1 MESCRLVGRRHVS
14 ERLRNHPVTPRATH
28 RVARLPRAGRRLLAI
43 AVVAVLGTVLAPSA
57 FAVAPWTIS
66 YSNTAI
72 SRTAATYSV
81 TFSESVT
88 GLATADFAASG
99 TSTGWTIS
107 SVTGSGAGPYT
118 VTLANATAGG
128 APAGTH
134 ILTLAANGVTGGTG
148 TGPATAQALTTT
160 LGVPTSTAVPTLSG
174 ITKIG
179 ETLSCGTGSW
189 TAVPAITTYAYQWQ
203 ISADGSTGWANAT
216 STGNATASYVV
227 NAVDVTKYLRCNAT
241 ATNAYGA
248 SAAASS
254 SATAIITRPDFVY
267 VASNN
272 ATASTAGIT
281 GFAVTSTGALTPAV
295 TTTGPATT
303 RSVAQSRNGRYL
315 YGATPTAIYQYAIG
329 PGGGL
334 TALTPASVAAA
345 AGVTTLWEVE
355 VSKDGRFLYAVSRDD
370 GKVYVYAIGADGQLT
385 AVPALTTTVGGGPL
399 YITFNAAGT
408 VAYVVNR
415 TPSTVSQFSVDT
427 TTGALTPLTPAT
439 VATGSDPI
447 QLAITPDAKWA
458 YVTSYTS
465 GLITMYS
472 VNAAT
477 GALTPLTAPA
487 TVSFA
492 NAYGLAIS
500 ADSTRLWASSWN
512 GAIIGQYAINGS
524 TGRLTALSPAT
535 VALAG
540 WGSDMLL
547 TPNGQNLYVTS
558 NNASTAVSQFAISGS
573 LASALSPASANAAVA
588 NTFTP
593 IYSKSRPVVASFAP
607 TTANVASASAP
618 ITFSLSFTEPV
629 TGLTTGDFSIGGASG
644 WGITGITGS
653 GSGPYTLTVAPTG
666 ATGSQG
672 DVTVTLAVDAVTDAL
687 TLTGPTMTESATA
700 TVDTVAPTVA
710 STSLTSLTRT
720 AATYAVTFSEPMT
733 TLTTAML
740 SNTGTSTGWT
750 FSSVTGSGAGPYT
763 ITLANA
769 TAGGAPTGT
778 VIPTFSAA
786 ATDVTGNAIAAGGRA
801 LTTATIAVP
810 ANTVA
815 PATSGVLRPG
825 ETLTAT
831 TGTWASDLAI
841 SGYTYQWQVSANGST
856 GWANATGAGATTA
869 SYTVAPADVWKYLR
883 VTVVAAN
890 AFGSG
895 TAAPSAAT
903 AVIQSGEILLS
914 GNVGSITARGIRSDG
929 SLSAVL
935 STTTAGSPNRVGDLV
950 ISPDG
955 RFAYG
960 VNYFGNNV
968 SMYALDASGA
978 VLTSLATPTV
988 ATGSAPFYMV
998 ITPDQRFAYVSNY
1011 GGGTVSQY
1019 AIGADGTLTPLSPA
1033 TITVG
1038 TSPYGMVLNA
1048 AGTRLYVVNR
1058 SSSTVSQLAV
1068 DSTTGQLSALTPATV
1083 AVASDPC
1090 YIAMTPNGQNVY
1102 VASYTGAAVNQFS
1115 VGAGG
1120 VLAPLTPATLTLT
1133 GAHFPVVSP
1142 DGTRLFVE
1150 RWGVAQAQTYTI
1162 GAGGALTAAG
1172 TLALGGTSN
1181 YVPVL
1186 RANGQ
1191 NIYFPHTEGLIT
1203 QAAISGGALTA
1214 MTPATVSESGA
1225 PWSLAIVGNAFS
1237 PSSFA
1242 PSATATNAATVT
1254 YTLTFN
1260 RPVTGLTA
1268 ADFSLTGT
1276 ATGFS
1281 VTGVA
1286 GSGAGPYTVT
1296 VAGPSSPTNGTL
1308 ILTLQTNSVTDV
1320 GGNVGPT
1327 QALPVM
1333 TAPTVT
1339 YDNVVPTVTSLALT
1353 SSTRA
1358 AATYTASF
1366 SEPVTGVTAAKLTL
1380 GGTSTGW
1387 TVSSVTGSGAGPYVF
1402 TLANATAGGAPAGTL
1417 IPTLV
1422 LGAGSDPAGNQSVRL
1437 IGTSTS
1443 FGVPANTAV
1452 PVVSGTLRGANT
1464 LTATSGTW
1472 PQVPTSTYAY
1482 QWQVSADGSTG
1493 WTSATGDGNAT
1504 ASYKVA
1510 AVDVGDYVRVA
1521 VTATNAYG
1529 SATAYSSSAAAS
1541 AYILP
1546 SLVVYTQNAGANTIS
1561 VFNRLASGQ
1570 LTPISPAASATV
1582 AVAASPRQSV
1592 VSPDGRFVYVTS
1604 YTGNAISQFSAGP
1617 GGDLTALS
1625 PATVT
1630 ASAVYKLA
1638 IAPNGR
1644 FLYATGYG
1652 CSCIYQYA
1660 IGATGALTALTP
1672 ATVTAGSLMNGITVS
1687 PNSANVYA
1695 VSETDGK
1702 VYQYAVGAGGALTA
1716 LSPASVAA
1724 AAASASAAV
1733 VVAPGG
1739 GYAYVASYGSNAIY
1753 QYSVAAGGQLT
1764 ALSPA
1769 SVATGAATA
1778 PNALA
1783 INSTGTA
1790 LYATLGTSAQ
1800 VLQYTIGGAG
1810 TLTAKSPA
1818 GVAAAVATLGVAVMP
1833 DGTNLYAGSNSATSV
1848 HQFSATTSGVLSALS
1863 PATVTAGTTTQYPT
1877 IAVTPPAESAY
1888 TTPLSTLYQTIGSY
1902 TVTFNRAL
1910 DPATVST
1917 SDFVLSGTSTGWT
1930 VSSVAA
1936 VADSNNTQFT
1946 VGITG
1951 SSPTDGSIVLDMN
1964 ANSIADTDGAVGPAA
1979 GPGDVKAATI
1989 QYLQNPAGSVTAAG
2003 FQGYN
2008 VITWTPPA
2016 DTASITGWKIYW
2028 GLTGGAGM
2036 TNAVSLSGAS
2046 TAVWKQSGLTIG
2058 TPYYYKVVAVGPSG
2072 ESLGTQVS
2080 GTPGWTKSVPFACA
2094 NAAQTFTVPAGVT
2107 ALQVDAVGARGSA
2120 STNSVGGRG
2129 GRVQGG
2135 IAATPGQV
2143 LQINVGCSSG
2153 TTAGGWNGGGVG
2165 YSNGGGGGGATDIRT
2180 PTGSPATYPLA
2191 NRIWVAGGGGG
2202 AGNQGAGEDGGAGG
2216 GLTGGQGLTL
2226 NTPPSFFGGY
2236 GGTQVAGGV
2245 GGQWSTNAP
2254 GSNGSLGTGGG
2265 ANSSSAGGGGGG
2277 GYYGGGGG
2285 AWNAGGGGSS
2295 YTAPTAF
2302 DVTHTQGY
2310 ATPADANAP
2319 TATTATPGTSQIV
2332 VSWTAS
2338 TASGLTGYK
2347 VYRGTTPNPTTQI
2360 GALVPAGTT
2369 TYTDTTPTSGTTY
2382 FYRVTAVSASG
2393 ESAASRDA
2401 AAQTGATTPTVAS
2414 LSAGQPSGLL
2424 VAGATLWV
2432 AVNYTRP
2439 VTVTGAPTL
2448 ELQIG
2453 QRRVTAAYAAGSG
2466 TSSLAFT
2473 YTIAD
2478 NDAATWIDV
2487 TGPAALAL
2495 NGGTIKDTAN
2505 AAVSAINTLPVP
2517 GSSTSLS
2524 IARAYTVPANGGG
2537 YVQLTYPTSTF
2548 VTGVT
2553 ASGWQGFNVVGWAQ
2567 TDVANA
2573 AYYRIYGGTTTNPTT
2588 VIGTAPIGTNSFRHE
2603 GLALGTAYYYKVS
2616 VVDTAGNET
2625 PKSAE
2630 VTATPAWTTTA
2641 RYSCTGAAQTFTV
2654 PAGVTA
2660 LRVDAYG
2667 ARGGASTNSVGGF
2680 GGRTQGVLPVT
2691 ASSTLN
2697 LYVGCSEAVAGSS
2710 ATAGWNGGGVGYSS
2724 GGDGGGATDIRT
2736 VGGAWSLNT
2745 SLASR
2750 TWVAGGGGGA
2760 GNQGAGEDGGA
2771 GGGLT
2776 GGQGLTLNTPPSFFG
2791 GYGGT
2796 QAAGGVG
2803 GQWSTNAPGSN
2814 GSLGTGGGA
2823 NSSSAGG
2830 GGGGGYYGG
2839 GGGAWN
2845 AGGGGSSYALPT
2857 AFDVSHTQGYA
2868 TPTDAAAPTA
2878 LNVVPGNG
2886 SVSVSWTASPA
2897 NGLVGYKVY
2906 RGTSANPTT
2915 QLGALVPAGT
2925 TSYTDAAA
2933 VNGTTYLYRVTA
2945 VYTQSGRTIE
2955 SAPTTD
2961 GSAQPTA
2968 TGSAASVVSVSSPYP
2983 SGVLAAGSKLW
2994 IRVNFSKPVTVTG
3007 SPLLKLQIGAR
3018 QADATYGS
3026 GTGTTALIFSYV
3038 IRDDDAASWID
3049 VASTTALS
3057 LNGGT
3062 IKDAATANATLTLP
3076 APGTTN
3082 SLSVGRSFQVPANA
3096 GGYLALTYPTTT
3108 FVTGVVASGW
3118 QGYDIVG
3125 WDPTTIAGAAYYKV
3139 YGGTSPNP
3147 AAVVGTVPI
3156 GLTSFRHPGLT
3167 LGTTYYYRVS
3177 VVDNAGNETP
3187 KSAEAKAAPA
3197 FQAVTNFG
3205 CTNAAQTYTVPA
3217 GVTAMQVDAV
3227 GAAGVNSSNSVAG
3240 GLGGRVQ
3247 GVIPVTAGSTLNL
3260 YVGCTGS
3267 TTSGGWNGGGQGY
3280 GLGAGGGGATDIRVG
3295 GTAVA
3300 NRVLV
3305 AGGGAGAGYYGV
3317 GGAGGGLTGGQ
3328 GATQTPSTTQYGGF
3342 GGSQTA
3348 GGAGGFWPGPYT
3360 SSTGT
3365 QSVGGGGNSS
3375 LHSGGGGGGYWG
3387 GGGGSHNGAGGGS
3400 SYTTP
3405 SAYDVTHTQGYVSAT
3420 GNGRLSLIVPAT
3432 TYVTGMRA
3440 TGWQGYNAVDWE
3452 PTTVFDAVSY
3462 KVYGGTTPDPATVI
3476 ATLPIS
3482 STEYRHTGLTFGTTY
3497 YYRVS
3502 IVDSAGQ
3509 ETPKSS
3515 QVTATP
3521 TTTAVVGR
3529 YNCTGAAQTFVVP
3542 GGLNYVLVDAI
3553 GAAGVDAPNAVAGG
3567 LGGRVQSTL
3576 AVTPGSTLNLYVGC
3590 TGSTTS
3596 GGWNGGGQGYG
3607 SGAGGGGATDI
3618 RTVGGAWSLGT
3629 SVASRVLVAGGGGGA
3644 GYYGTGGAGGG
3655 LTGAQGRTQT
3665 PSATEYGGYGG
3676 SQSAGG
3682 VGGIWPGYANG
3693 TTGTQPLGGSGVSTL
3708 HSGGG
3713 GGGYWGGG
3721 GGAHNGAGG
3730 GSSYGSAATFD
3741 AVHTQGYASATG
3753 NGSLVLTAPTSATP
3767 TGVKAI
3773 PGDAQVVVSWDAS
3786 PVTGLLGYRVYRGTT
3801 ANPTTQVGAQL
3812 AATATS
3818 YVDATAVNG
3827 TTYTYRVVAVFDWNG
3842 TPTLSDYSANVT
3854 GAPAAQVG
3862 GNTATFNCTSAAQT
3876 WTVPSG
3882 VSWVTV
3888 DAYGARGVSAPA
3900 PSTLTGGAGGR
3911 VQGSLPVT
3919 AGSTLNVYVG
3929 CTGSTTSGG
3938 WNGGGQGY
3946 ASGAG
3951 GGGATDIRTVGGAW
3965 SLAAS
3970 VASRVLVAGGGGG
3983 AGYYGL
3989 GGAGGGLTG
3998 GQGSTTTTGTGY
4010 YGGFGGSQT
4019 AGGGGGGWSGQPNGS
4034 TGTQP
4039 TGGAGVSTLNSG
4051 GGGGGYWG
4059 GGGGSHNGA
4068 GGGSSYTASNIANVT
4083 HTQGYSTA
4091 AISPTGNG
4099 KLTLTWQ
4106 IDTTAPTVTGI
4117 TSTAVDGTY
4126 LLGAV
4131 IPVKVQFSEGV
4142 NVTGTPTLQVN
4153 AGSVASPR
4161 LVTLTYAS
4169 GSGSSDLTFT
4179 YTVGTGDN
4187 TAALDIASTTALAL
4201 AGGTIKD
4208 GAANSAVLT
4217 LPAPGAA
4224 GSLAANR
4231 TLRIDA
4237 VAPNVPANVAIR
4249 GAGNAATLS
4258 WTASGDPDI
4267 ASYRIYKGTS
4277 ANPTTQYASVP
4288 HPGTSYTDRPL
4299 PRGITLCYR
4308 IKAIDT
4314 AGNESAYSADL
4325 CYTVPNGGPSE
4336 PTVVAAATS
4345 STKKPLITG
4354 TSDPGTTVAIYD
4366 GASLLQ
4372 AGITVD
4378 GNGNWSWRPSTDLTT
4393 GFHEYS
4399 AVATEISTSIGSSQ
4413 SPGVV
4418 QEIISGDV
4426 TPPTFTS
4433 ITTTTPTGSYRAGTV
4448 IPLAVKFNEAMDV
4461 DTTGG
4466 TPRIALTLGA
4476 STVYAPY
4483 ASGLGTDTL
4492 VFNYTV
4498 VSPNTTSALDYA
4510 STTALELR
4518 GGVITDLAGN
4528 LPVSLALPAPGAA
4541 GSIAA
4546 AATIAIDTTAPT
4558 VSTFTCP
4565 TSTRTAS
4572 VSCSLLLSES
4582 VSGVTAAAFT
4592 VGGTSTG
4599 WTVDSVSGAGAGPY
4613 TVTLSA
4619 PAAVDGTVTLQLDG
4633 SLVADL
4639 AGNVVNGTPTPTT
4652 GAVAVDGTAPTVTSF
4667 TGPSTPTS
4675 GTSKAWTLTLS
4686 EAVSGLTT
4694 ADFSVGGTATG
4705 WTVASVS
4712 GSGPYTVTLTG
4723 TSPADGTLYP
4733 ILAAGG
4739 VADAVGNTAPA
4750 AATNGAT
4757 ITLDNTAPTAT
4768 AFTATS
4774 PTKSTTITYS
4784 LTLSEAVTGLT
4795 TSSFAVGGTATGWSV
4810 TGLSGTGTGPY
4821 TVTVSGA
4828 LTTAGTVLLSITG
4841 GALADAAANAN
4852 ATISANAV
4860 TVDRTAP
4867 TVTLVP
4873 AVTLTNGTSIAY
4885 TATFSEAVTGLS
4897 AGKLAFSGTST
4908 GWAIGSVTGSG
4919 TTYTINAVGPSSP
4932 DGTVILTLAQN
4943 AVVDTATNAGPAT
4956 ATAATTVTVDR
4967 SAPTVSSFAP
4977 TTATPTNAT
4986 SLSYSLTFS
4995 GAVTGLTAA
5004 DFALTGTST
5013 GWTVGTPTGSGAGP
5027 YTIPVTASNPTNG
5040 TVILTLAADAV
5051 TDDATNTGPAT
5062 AQAASTITIDRTV
5075 PTVTAFAP
5083 VTTSPS
5089 NSGTATFS
5097 ITFSKVVTGI
5107 STSDFS
5113 VLTATGWTVASVAG
5127 TGAGPYTVTL
5137 TNGSPADST
5146 LGLRI
5151 AAAAGA
5157 DAAGNTV
5164 PAANSDATATITIDV
5179 SPPSSTP
5186 VITAGPAS
5194 AISTTATSVTFSG
5207 AGAGETYQCRIDS
5220 GTYVACTS
5228 PQVYAGL
5235 SEGSHTIDVRILDA
5249 AGNATTPASSTFAV
5263 DTTAPTSTVAIP
5275 TKPADPDNDSTPTF
5289 AFTGAAGG
5297 ETYQCQLGSGAW
5309 ATCATPYTV
5318 APALTEGV
5326 YTLRVRTADAAGNTG
5341 SATAYTWTLDLT
5353 SPASAPTILTSPANP
5368 SAVATGTFTFGGAIT
5383 GETYECRIDSGAWT
5397 ACTTPLTTASL
5408 ADGSHSFA
5416 VHLRDGAG
5424 NTGPATMASWTI
5436 DTTVPTSTA
5445 TITSGPSVSATTST
5459 ATFGL
5464 AGAISGEGYQ
5474 CRIDG
5479 GAWTTCTTPWQLTGL
5494 ADGSHT
5500 FDVRTADAAGNGGPT
5515 TSRVWL
5521 IDTVAPSG
5529 TPVIGGRPNDPTA
5542 QTTASLTL
5550 TGAAAGET
5558 YACSVDG
5565 AAFAACTSPLA
5576 LTGLTDGGHA
5586 VRVHLAD
5593 AAGNVG
5599 PNASVAWTVDATPPT
5614 TAPAV
5619 SGLPTGS
5626 TTGTSASFTITG
5638 EAGTTPECRL
5648 DGGAWGPCV
5657 SALTGLSDGTHTL
5670 EVRSV
5675 DAAGN
5680 RGPISSTV
5688 WTVDTAIP
5696 ASPTPGAMP
5705 PATSDTSSQFT
5716 FTGEPSAT
5724 FACRFREVTGPSAP
5738 HTDISVIANW
5748 YACSSPV
5755 TSPTRGNG
5763 TYALDLRQT
5772 DAAGNASPDQ
5782 TIYWT
5787 IDTNAPASV
5796 DVTNI
5801 PASPT
5806 TARTAAPVL
5815 HLTSN
5820 DVATATVYTLECK
5833 IDNGSWLLVDGSNT
5847 TTCPVSGSAPTDT
5860 LSLSGLAEGN
5870 HSVSVRQLKKVGNSA
5885 AIVSDITEIVWTV
5898 DITAPAAPGIATQ
5911 PASPTNQTSAAF
5923 TFTKEAGST
5932 LECQLDG
5939 GAWAP
5944 CASPYTGL
5952 ASGSH
5957 TLVTRAVDSAGNA
5970 SASTS
5975 VTWIVDLVPP
5985 GAVTVTGNPAAVTA
5999 QTTASVSFNLTGDA
6013 VATECKLDAGA
6024 WAACTSPFVTGTIGE
6039 GSHTVQ
6045 IRQLDGAG
6053 NVGTPTSTTWIVD
6066 LAPPTSAPVIASGP
6080 SGFVT
6085 AGQSAFAFLGAAGD
6099 ETYQCRLDSG
6109 AWAACLAAYTTPLLA
6124 DGAHTL
6130 DVRLVDAAAN
6140 VGPTASRTWTIDTTA
6155 PSTAPTMATAPSNPN
6170 SDSTPTF
6177 AFSGAGAGETYQCR
6191 TDAGA
6196 WVACTSPI
6204 TLPVLGE
6211 GTHTFWVRV
6220 IDGAGNTGPAT
6231 STTWTVDTTAPTTLP
6246 TIVSG
6251 PSAQTNQTSASFSF
6265 AGAVGGETYVC
6276 SLDGSAYVAC
6286 TSPRSLTSLADGA
6299 HTFRVALVD
6308 AAGNQGPA
6316 TAQTWTIG
6324 TSAPTALPTVT
6335 PSQGGTT
6342 NDTTPSFALSGGV
6355 SGGTFECRVDGGA
6368 WMTCVNPYTVSPA
6381 LAPGTHTI
6389 EVRVVDAYGNA
6400 GAATSTTVVI
6410 DTTPPAAPTASTPPA
6425 SPTNQTTAS
6434 IGINGEAGATF
6445 ECKLD
6450 TGAWVACSN
6459 PTALT
6464 NLADGP
6470 HTLQMRQIDTA
6481 GNTGPATSVSW
6492 TVDTAPPSPAPTITG
6507 TPISPASTSSATLTF
6522 AATEAGST
6530 FECSTDGATWTT
6542 CTSPLSLSGLSEG
6555 GHVVKI
6561 REIDAAG
6568 NVGAISTASWI
6579 VDTTPPNNPPTVTGV
6594 PTGVTASGALS
6605 ATFTG
6610 DAGNGF
6616 QCKLDFGGWG
6626 TCTSPFTTSGLADG
6640 QHTLSVRQIDTAG
6653 NAGPSVSS
6661 MWTVDSTAPT
6671 APPLTGTPPA
6681 LTSNTQPV
6689 FTFTGDGDTTFECSL
6704 DGTTWTTCSSPVQVA
6719 PALADGS
6726 YTFSTRQVDAAG
6738 NHGPVSSF
6746 AFTVSATAPP
6756 EVLIDNIPG
6765 SPTGET
6771 TADIFLTGEP
6781 GATIECAVDGGA
6793 WTTCTSPLSLTGLG
6807 EGAHEVL
6814 VRQQSAAIPPVQ
6826 SAETAIRWLVD
6837 LTPPPAPA
6845 ISGRPADPTTSRS
6858 ATFNVTTA
6866 PDTTLECQ
6874 LTPGA
6879 TWAPC
6884 TPPLTFA
6891 SLVDG
6896 TYTFQTR
6903 SIDSAGNI
6911 SSPTSSTWTV
6921 DNVPPTGT
6929 AVVASGPAAQTAS
6942 SVATFQFSYG
6952 ADGTGAL
6959 CSLDGAAFAPCATP
6973 VTIPHVDE
6981 GSHTFRIKPVD
6992 AAGNVG
6998 ANITTYTWDVF
7009 IPTTPPPGPVGIT
7022 IDGGATWIAS
7032 SSAVIDIIWPAGTRY
7047 IELSNDAGFATVTR
7061 HAITTQLAWDLL
7073 PGSGQRTVY
7082 ARFLDVAAAQ
7092 ISTSQDAVGV
7102 DPTAPGI
7109 SAIEA
7114 TWSGAGTVLVT
7125 PTMSDTDS
7133 GVASWQATTDPAN
7146 PGAVIGVGTRSATI
7160 AAAAGATIYVRAID
7174 GAGNV
7179 SAWVTRAT
7187 PPVQSTAAGANT
7199 VVVAANATASTVAKV
7214 AGAGTANVAL
7224 GCTATDGSACDIRID
7239 LRYQKKVIASS
7250 STRLASGA
7258 RSTVSLKLPKDVQ
7271 RQLAESGGLDLSMS
7285 VQAKTSAGEE
7295 TKDTPL
7301 ALTAPRATAIAAINP
7316 SNVSTSG
7323 ASAQLTVRCGGT
7335 IPYHCAGPIQLYAVP
7350 QGRRS
7355 ARAADPVVA
7364 TASVKG
7370 AAGTNLPVKIVL
7382 NGTGKALLKKHGSLR
7397 VVARM
7402 SVPETGATKSS
7413 ASFVF
7418 QTVRTDDWLRR
7429 VLAEM
7434 TRSTPARWF
7443 LNNTLDS
7450 FRAGHITAAE
7460 AARLIEK
7467 HTLDERQN
7475 TVKRIDLYLQA
7486 PASQKLQ
7493 EHYLML
7499 AYTQSVLADKKT
7511 IAWLKAGGSPA
7522 TEPWRYH
7529 AKVSVTKAKLVK
7541 LLVKTATPLH
7551 IRVPQ
7556 ATELYP

>member
-1 MESCRLVGRRHVS
+1 
-14 ERLRNHPVTPRATH
+14 
-28 RVARLPRAGRRLLAI
+28 
-43 AVVAVLGTVLAPSA
+43 
-57 FAVAPWTIS
+57 
-66 YSNTAI
+66 
-72 SRTAATYSV
+72 
-81 TFSESVT
+81 
-88 GLATADFAASG
+88 
-99 TSTGWTIS
+99 
-107 SVTGSGAGPYT
+107 
-118 VTLANATAGG
+118 
-128 APAGTH
+128 
-134 ILTLAANGVTGGTG
+134 
-148 TGPATAQALTTT
+148 
-160 LGVPTSTAVPTLSG
+160 
-174 ITKIG
+174 
-179 ETLSCGTGSW
+179 
-189 TAVPAITTYAYQWQ
+189 
-203 ISADGSTGWANAT
+203 
-216 STGNATASYVV
+216 
-227 NAVDVTKYLRCNAT
+227 
-241 ATNAYGA
+241 
-248 SAAASS
+248 
-254 SATAIITRPDFVY
+254 
-267 VASNN
+267 
-272 ATASTAGIT
+272 
-281 GFAVTSTGALTPAV
+281 
-295 TTTGPATT
+295 
-303 RSVAQSRNGRYL
+303 
-315 YGATPTAIYQYAIG
+315 
-329 PGGGL
+329 
-334 TALTPASVAAA
+334 
-345 AGVTTLWEVE
+345 
-355 VSKDGRFLYAVSRDD
+355 
-370 GKVYVYAIGADGQLT
+370 
-385 AVPALTTTVGGGPL
+385 
-399 YITFNAAGT
+399 
-408 VAYVVNR
+408 
-415 TPSTVSQFSVDT
+415 
-427 TTGALTPLTPAT
+427 
-439 VATGSDPI
+439 
-447 QLAITPDAKWA
+447 
-458 YVTSYTS
+458 
-465 GLITMYS
+465 MYS

-1510 AVDVGDYVRVA
+1510 AVDVGKYVRVA
-1521 VTATNAYG
+1521 VTATNTYG

-1888 TTPLSTLYQTIGSY
+1888 TTPLSTLYQTTGSY

-2295 YTAPTAF
+2295 YALPTAF
-2302 DVTHTQGY
+2302 DVSHTQGY

-2319 TATTATPGTSQIV
+2319 TATTATPGMSQIV

-2630 VTATPAWTTTA
+2630 VTATPTWTTTS
-2641 RYSCTGAAQTFTV
+2641 RYSCTGAAQTFAV

-2667 ARGGASTNSVGGF
+2667 ARGGASTNSVGGL
-2680 GGRTQGVLPVT
+2680 GGRVQGVLPVT

-2710 ATAGWNGGGVGYSS
+2710 ATAGWNGGGAGYSS
-2724 GGDGGGATDIRT
+2724 GGNGGGATDIRT
-2736 VGGAWSLNT
+2736 VGGAWSLGT
-2745 SLASR
+2745 SVASR
-2750 TWVAGGGGGA
+2750 VWVAGGGGGA

-5847 TTCPVSGSAPTDT
+5847 TTCPVSGSAPTYT

-6355 SGGTFECRVDGGA
+6355 SGGTFECLVDGGA

>member
-1 MESCRLVGRRHVS
+1 M
-14 ERLRNHPVTPRATH
+14 
-28 RVARLPRAGRRLLAI
+28 
-43 AVVAVLGTVLAPSA
+43 
-57 FAVAPWTIS
+57 
-66 YSNTAI
+66 
-72 SRTAATYSV
+72 
-81 TFSESVT
+81 
-88 GLATADFAASG
+88 
-99 TSTGWTIS
+99 
-107 SVTGSGAGPYT
+107 
-118 VTLANATAGG
+118 
-128 APAGTH
+128 
-134 ILTLAANGVTGGTG
+134 
-148 TGPATAQALTTT
+148 
-160 LGVPTSTAVPTLSG
+160 
-174 ITKIG
+174 
-179 ETLSCGTGSW
+179 
-189 TAVPAITTYAYQWQ
+189 
-203 ISADGSTGWANAT
+203 
-216 STGNATASYVV
+216 
-227 NAVDVTKYLRCNAT
+227 
-241 ATNAYGA
+241 
-248 SAAASS
+248 
-254 SATAIITRPDFVY
+254 
-267 VASNN
+267 
-272 ATASTAGIT
+272 
-281 GFAVTSTGALTPAV
+281 
-295 TTTGPATT
+295 
-303 RSVAQSRNGRYL
+303 
-315 YGATPTAIYQYAIG
+315 
-329 PGGGL
+329 
-334 TALTPASVAAA
+334 
-345 AGVTTLWEVE
+345 
-355 VSKDGRFLYAVSRDD
+355 
-370 GKVYVYAIGADGQLT
+370 
-385 AVPALTTTVGGGPL
+385 
-399 YITFNAAGT
+399 
-408 VAYVVNR
+408 
-415 TPSTVSQFSVDT
+415 
-427 TTGALTPLTPAT
+427 
-439 VATGSDPI
+439 
-447 QLAITPDAKWA
+447 
-458 YVTSYTS
+458 
-465 GLITMYS
+465 
-472 VNAAT
+472 
-477 GALTPLTAPA
+477 
-487 TVSFA
+487 
-492 NAYGLAIS
+492 
-500 ADSTRLWASSWN
+500 
-512 GAIIGQYAINGS
+512 
-524 TGRLTALSPAT
+524 
-535 VALAG
+535 
-540 WGSDMLL
+540 
-547 TPNGQNLYVTS
+547 
-558 NNASTAVSQFAISGS
+558 
-573 LASALSPASANAAVA
+573 
-588 NTFTP
+588 
-593 IYSKSRPVVASFAP
+593 
-607 TTANVASASAP
+607 
-618 ITFSLSFTEPV
+618 
-629 TGLTTGDFSIGGASG
+629 
-644 WGITGITGS
+644 
-653 GSGPYTLTVAPTG
+653 
-666 ATGSQG
+666 
-672 DVTVTLAVDAVTDAL
+672 
-687 TLTGPTMTESATA
+687 
-700 TVDTVAPTVA
+700 
-710 STSLTSLTRT
+710 
-720 AATYAVTFSEPMT
+720 
-733 TLTTAML
+733 
-740 SNTGTSTGWT
+740 
-750 FSSVTGSGAGPYT
+750 
-763 ITLANA
+763 
-769 TAGGAPTGT
+769 
-778 VIPTFSAA
+778 
-786 ATDVTGNAIAAGGRA
+786 
-801 LTTATIAVP
+801 
-810 ANTVA
+810 
-815 PATSGVLRPG
+815 
-825 ETLTAT
+825 
-831 TGTWASDLAI
+831 
-841 SGYTYQWQVSANGST
+841 
-856 GWANATGAGATTA
+856 
-869 SYTVAPADVWKYLR
+869 
-883 VTVVAAN
+883 
-890 AFGSG
+890 
-895 TAAPSAAT
+895 
-903 AVIQSGEILLS
+903 
-914 GNVGSITARGIRSDG
+914 
-929 SLSAVL
+929 
-935 STTTAGSPNRVGDLV
+935 
-950 ISPDG
+950 
-955 RFAYG
+955 
-960 VNYFGNNV
+960 
-968 SMYALDASGA
+968 
-978 VLTSLATPTV
+978 
-988 ATGSAPFYMV
+988 
-998 ITPDQRFAYVSNY
+998 
-1011 GGGTVSQY
+1011 
-1019 AIGADGTLTPLSPA
+1019 
-1033 TITVG
+1033 
-1038 TSPYGMVLNA
+1038 
-1048 AGTRLYVVNR
+1048 
-1058 SSSTVSQLAV
+1058 
-1068 DSTTGQLSALTPATV
+1068 
-1083 AVASDPC
+1083 
-1090 YIAMTPNGQNVY
+1090 
-1102 VASYTGAAVNQFS
+1102 
-1115 VGAGG
+1115 
-1120 VLAPLTPATLTLT
+1120 
-1133 GAHFPVVSP
+1133 
-1142 DGTRLFVE
+1142 
-1150 RWGVAQAQTYTI
+1150 
-1162 GAGGALTAAG
+1162 
-1172 TLALGGTSN
+1172 
-1181 YVPVL
+1181 
-1186 RANGQ
+1186 
-1191 NIYFPHTEGLIT
+1191 
-1203 QAAISGGALTA
+1203 
-1214 MTPATVSESGA
+1214 
-1225 PWSLAIVGNAFS
+1225 
-1237 PSSFA
+1237 
-1242 PSATATNAATVT
+1242 
-1254 YTLTFN
+1254 
-1260 RPVTGLTA
+1260 
-1268 ADFSLTGT
+1268 
-1276 ATGFS
+1276 
-1281 VTGVA
+1281 
-1286 GSGAGPYTVT
+1286 
-1296 VAGPSSPTNGTL
+1296 
-1308 ILTLQTNSVTDV
+1308 
-1320 GGNVGPT
+1320 
-1327 QALPVM
+1327 
-1333 TAPTVT
+1333 
-1339 YDNVVPTVTSLALT
+1339 
-1353 SSTRA
+1353 
-1358 AATYTASF
+1358 
-1366 SEPVTGVTAAKLTL
+1366 
-1380 GGTSTGW
+1380 
-1387 TVSSVTGSGAGPYVF
+1387 
-1402 TLANATAGGAPAGTL
+1402 
-1417 IPTLV
+1417 
-1422 LGAGSDPAGNQSVRL
+1422 
-1437 IGTSTS
+1437 
-1443 FGVPANTAV
+1443 
-1452 PVVSGTLRGANT
+1452 
-1464 LTATSGTW
+1464 
-1472 PQVPTSTYAY
+1472 
-1482 QWQVSADGSTG
+1482 
-1493 WTSATGDGNAT
+1493 
-1504 ASYKVA
+1504 
-1510 AVDVGDYVRVA
+1510 
-1521 VTATNAYG
+1521 
-1529 SATAYSSSAAAS
+1529 
-1541 AYILP
+1541 
-1546 SLVVYTQNAGANTIS
+1546 VYTQNAGANTIS

-2191 NRIWVAGGGGG
+2191 NRI
-2202 AGNQGAGEDGGAGG
+2202 
-2216 GLTGGQGLTL
+2216 
-2226 NTPPSFFGGY
+2226 
-2236 GGTQVAGGV
+2236 
-2245 GGQWSTNAP
+2245 
-2254 GSNGSLGTGGG
+2254 
-2265 ANSSSAGGGGGG
+2265 
-2277 GYYGGGGG
+2277 
-2285 AWNAGGGGSS
+2285 
-2295 YTAPTAF
+2295 
-2302 DVTHTQGY
+2302 
-2310 ATPADANAP
+2310 
-2319 TATTATPGTSQIV
+2319 
-2332 VSWTAS
+2332 
-2338 TASGLTGYK
+2338 
-2347 VYRGTTPNPTTQI
+2347 
-2360 GALVPAGTT
+2360 
-2369 TYTDTTPTSGTTY
+2369 
-2382 FYRVTAVSASG
+2382 
-2393 ESAASRDA
+2393 
-2401 AAQTGATTPTVAS
+2401 
-2414 LSAGQPSGLL
+2414 
-2424 VAGATLWV
+2424 
-2432 AVNYTRP
+2432 
-2439 VTVTGAPTL
+2439 
-2448 ELQIG
+2448 
-2453 QRRVTAAYAAGSG
+2453 
-2466 TSSLAFT
+2466 
-2473 YTIAD
+2473 
-2478 NDAATWIDV
+2478 
-2487 TGPAALAL
+2487 
-2495 NGGTIKDTAN
+2495 
-2505 AAVSAINTLPVP
+2505 
-2517 GSSTSLS
+2517 
-2524 IARAYTVPANGGG
+2524 
-2537 YVQLTYPTSTF
+2537 
-2548 VTGVT
+2548 
-2553 ASGWQGFNVVGWAQ
+2553 
-2567 TDVANA
+2567 
-2573 AYYRIYGGTTTNPTT
+2573 
-2588 VIGTAPIGTNSFRHE
+2588 
-2603 GLALGTAYYYKVS
+2603 
-2616 VVDTAGNET
+2616 
-2625 PKSAE
+2625 
-2630 VTATPAWTTTA
+2630 
-2641 RYSCTGAAQTFTV
+2641 
-2654 PAGVTA
+2654 
-2660 LRVDAYG
+2660 
-2667 ARGGASTNSVGGF
+2667 
-2680 GGRTQGVLPVT
+2680 
-2691 ASSTLN
+2691 
-2697 LYVGCSEAVAGSS
+2697 
-2710 ATAGWNGGGVGYSS
+2710 
-2724 GGDGGGATDIRT
+2724 
-2736 VGGAWSLNT
+2736 
-2745 SLASR
+2745 
-2750 TWVAGGGGGA
+2750 WVAGGGGGA

-5275 TKPADPDNDSTPTF
+5275 TTTRPRRLPS
-5289 AFTGAAGG
+5289 
-5297 ETYQCQLGSGAW
+5297 
-5309 ATCATPYTV
+5309 
-5318 APALTEGV
+5318 PAL
-5326 YTLRVRTADAAGNTG
+5326 RAA
-5341 SATAYTWTLDLT
+5341 
-5353 SPASAPTILTSPANP
+5353 
-5368 SAVATGTFTFGGAIT
+5368 
-5383 GETYECRIDSGAWT
+5383 
-5397 ACTTPLTTASL
+5397 
-5408 ADGSHSFA
+5408 
-5416 VHLRDGAG
+5416 
-5424 NTGPATMASWTI
+5424 
-5436 DTTVPTSTA
+5436 
-5445 TITSGPSVSATTST
+5445 
-5459 ATFGL
+5459 
-5464 AGAISGEGYQ
+5464 
-5474 CRIDG
+5474 
-5479 GAWTTCTTPWQLTGL
+5479 
-5494 ADGSHT
+5494 
-5500 FDVRTADAAGNGGPT
+5500 
-5515 TSRVWL
+5515 
-5521 IDTVAPSG
+5521 
-5529 TPVIGGRPNDPTA
+5529 RP
-5542 QTTASLTL
+5542 
-5550 TGAAAGET
+5550 
-5558 YACSVDG
+5558 
-5565 AAFAACTSPLA
+5565 
-5576 LTGLTDGGHA
+5576 
-5586 VRVHLAD
+5586 
-5593 AAGNVG
+5593 
-5599 PNASVAWTVDATPPT
+5599 
-5614 TAPAV
+5614 
-5619 SGLPTGS
+5619 
-5626 TTGTSASFTITG
+5626 TSASW
-5638 EAGTTPECRL
+5638 A
-5648 DGGAWGPCV
+5648 
-5657 SALTGLSDGTHTL
+5657 
-5670 EVRSV
+5670 
-5675 DAAGN
+5675 
-5680 RGPISSTV
+5680 
-5688 WTVDTAIP
+5688 
-5696 ASPTPGAMP
+5696 
-5705 PATSDTSSQFT
+5705 
-5716 FTGEPSAT
+5716 
-5724 FACRFREVTGPSAP
+5724 
-5738 HTDISVIANW
+5738 
-5748 YACSSPV
+5748 
-5755 TSPTRGNG
+5755 
-5763 TYALDLRQT
+5763 
-5772 DAAGNASPDQ
+5772 
-5782 TIYWT
+5782 
-5787 IDTNAPASV
+5787 
-5796 DVTNI
+5796 
-5801 PASPT
+5801 
-5806 TARTAAPVL
+5806 
-5815 HLTSN
+5815 
-5820 DVATATVYTLECK
+5820 
-5833 IDNGSWLLVDGSNT
+5833 
-5847 TTCPVSGSAPTDT
+5847 
-5860 LSLSGLAEGN
+5860 
-5870 HSVSVRQLKKVGNSA
+5870 
-5885 AIVSDITEIVWTV
+5885 
-5898 DITAPAAPGIATQ
+5898 AAPGQ
-5911 PASPTNQTSAAF
+5911 PA
-5923 TFTKEAGST
+5923 
-5932 LECQLDG
+5932 
-5939 GAWAP
+5939 
-5944 CASPYTGL
+5944 
-5952 ASGSH
+5952 
-5957 TLVTRAVDSAGNA
+5957 
-5970 SASTS
+5970 
-5975 VTWIVDLVPP
+5975 
-5985 GAVTVTGNPAAVTA
+5985 
-5999 QTTASVSFNLTGDA
+5999 
-6013 VATECKLDAGA
+6013 
-6024 WAACTSPFVTGTIGE
+6024 
-6039 GSHTVQ
+6039 
-6045 IRQLDGAG
+6045 
-6053 NVGTPTSTTWIVD
+6053 
-6066 LAPPTSAPVIASGP
+6066 
-6080 SGFVT
+6080 
-6085 AGQSAFAFLGAAGD
+6085 
-6099 ETYQCRLDSG
+6099 
-6109 AWAACLAAYTTPLLA
+6109 
-6124 DGAHTL
+6124 
-6130 DVRLVDAAAN
+6130 
-6140 VGPTASRTWTIDTTA
+6140 
-6155 PSTAPTMATAPSNPN
+6155 
-6170 SDSTPTF
+6170 
-6177 AFSGAGAGETYQCR
+6177 
-6191 TDAGA
+6191 
-6196 WVACTSPI
+6196 
-6204 TLPVLGE
+6204 
-6211 GTHTFWVRV
+6211 
-6220 IDGAGNTGPAT
+6220 
-6231 STTWTVDTTAPTTLP
+6231 
-6246 TIVSG
+6246 
-6251 PSAQTNQTSASFSF
+6251 
-6265 AGAVGGETYVC
+6265 
-6276 SLDGSAYVAC
+6276 
-6286 TSPRSLTSLADGA
+6286 
-6299 HTFRVALVD
+6299 
-6308 AAGNQGPA
+6308 
-6316 TAQTWTIG
+6316 
-6324 TSAPTALPTVT
+6324 
-6335 PSQGGTT
+6335 
-6342 NDTTPSFALSGGV
+6342 
-6355 SGGTFECRVDGGA
+6355 
-6368 WMTCVNPYTVSPA
+6368 
-6381 LAPGTHTI
+6381 
-6389 EVRVVDAYGNA
+6389 
-6400 GAATSTTVVI
+6400 
-6410 DTTPPAAPTASTPPA
+6410 
-6425 SPTNQTTAS
+6425 
-6434 IGINGEAGATF
+6434 
-6445 ECKLD
+6445 
-6450 TGAWVACSN
+6450 
-6459 PTALT
+6459 
-6464 NLADGP
+6464 
-6470 HTLQMRQIDTA
+6470 
-6481 GNTGPATSVSW
+6481 
-6492 TVDTAPPSPAPTITG
+6492 
-6507 TPISPASTSSATLTF
+6507 
-6522 AATEAGST
+6522 
-6530 FECSTDGATWTT
+6530 
-6542 CTSPLSLSGLSEG
+6542 
-6555 GHVVKI
+6555 
-6561 REIDAAG
+6561 
-6568 NVGAISTASWI
+6568 
-6579 VDTTPPNNPPTVTGV
+6579 
-6594 PTGVTASGALS
+6594 
-6605 ATFTG
+6605 
-6610 DAGNGF
+6610 
-6616 QCKLDFGGWG
+6616 
-6626 TCTSPFTTSGLADG
+6626 
-6640 QHTLSVRQIDTAG
+6640 
-6653 NAGPSVSS
+6653 
-6661 MWTVDSTAPT
+6661 
-6671 APPLTGTPPA
+6671 
-6681 LTSNTQPV
+6681 
-6689 FTFTGDGDTTFECSL
+6689 
-6704 DGTTWTTCSSPVQVA
+6704 
-6719 PALADGS
+6719 
-6726 YTFSTRQVDAAG
+6726 
-6738 NHGPVSSF
+6738 
-6746 AFTVSATAPP
+6746 
-6756 EVLIDNIPG
+6756 
-6765 SPTGET
+6765 
-6771 TADIFLTGEP
+6771 
-6781 GATIECAVDGGA
+6781 
-6793 WTTCTSPLSLTGLG
+6793 
-6807 EGAHEVL
+6807 
-6814 VRQQSAAIPPVQ
+6814 
-6826 SAETAIRWLVD
+6826 
-6837 LTPPPAPA
+6837 
-6845 ISGRPADPTTSRS
+6845 
-6858 ATFNVTTA
+6858 
-6866 PDTTLECQ
+6866 
-6874 LTPGA
+6874 
-6879 TWAPC
+6879 
-6884 TPPLTFA
+6884 
-6891 SLVDG
+6891 
-6896 TYTFQTR
+6896 
-6903 SIDSAGNI
+6903 
-6911 SSPTSSTWTV
+6911 
-6921 DNVPPTGT
+6921 
-6929 AVVASGPAAQTAS
+6929 
-6942 SVATFQFSYG
+6942 
-6952 ADGTGAL
+6952 
-6959 CSLDGAAFAPCATP
+6959 
-6973 VTIPHVDE
+6973 
-6981 GSHTFRIKPVD
+6981 
-6992 AAGNVG
+6992 
-6998 ANITTYTWDVF
+6998 
-7009 IPTTPPPGPVGIT
+7009 
-7022 IDGGATWIAS
+7022 
-7032 SSAVIDIIWPAGTRY
+7032 
-7047 IELSNDAGFATVTR
+7047 
-7061 HAITTQLAWDLL
+7061 
-7073 PGSGQRTVY
+7073 
-7082 ARFLDVAAAQ
+7082 
-7092 ISTSQDAVGV
+7092 
-7102 DPTAPGI
+7102 
-7109 SAIEA
+7109 
-7114 TWSGAGTVLVT
+7114 
-7125 PTMSDTDS
+7125 
-7133 GVASWQATTDPAN
+7133 
-7146 PGAVIGVGTRSATI
+7146 
-7160 AAAAGATIYVRAID
+7160 
-7174 GAGNV
+7174 
-7179 SAWVTRAT
+7179 
-7187 PPVQSTAAGANT
+7187 
-7199 VVVAANATASTVAKV
+7199 
-7214 AGAGTANVAL
+7214 
-7224 GCTATDGSACDIRID
+7224 
-7239 LRYQKKVIASS
+7239 
-7250 STRLASGA
+7250 
-7258 RSTVSLKLPKDVQ
+7258 
-7271 RQLAESGGLDLSMS
+7271 
-7285 VQAKTSAGEE
+7285 
-7295 TKDTPL
+7295 
-7301 ALTAPRATAIAAINP
+7301 
-7316 SNVSTSG
+7316 
-7323 ASAQLTVRCGGT
+7323 
-7335 IPYHCAGPIQLYAVP
+7335 
-7350 QGRRS
+7350 
-7355 ARAADPVVA
+7355 
-7364 TASVKG
+7364 
-7370 AAGTNLPVKIVL
+7370 
-7382 NGTGKALLKKHGSLR
+7382 
-7397 VVARM
+7397 
-7402 SVPETGATKSS
+7402 
-7413 ASFVF
+7413 
-7418 QTVRTDDWLRR
+7418 LRR
-7429 VLAEM
+7429 
-7434 TRSTPARWF
+7434 TRW
-7443 LNNTLDS
+7443 
-7450 FRAGHITAAE
+7450 
-7460 AARLIEK
+7460 
-7467 HTLDERQN
+7467 RQ
-7475 TVKRIDLYLQA
+7475 
-7486 PASQKLQ
+7486 
-7493 EHYLML
+7493 H
-7499 AYTQSVLADKKT
+7499 
-7511 IAWLKAGGSPA
+7511 
-7522 TEPWRYH
+7522 
-7529 AKVSVTKAKLVK
+7529 
-7541 LLVKTATPLH
+7541 
-7551 IRVPQ
+7551 
-7556 ATELYP
+7556 

>member
-1 MESCRLVGRRHVS
+1 MVAPNALAAV
-14 ERLRNHPVTPRATH
+14 PTVT
-28 RVARLPRAGRRLLAI
+28 
-43 AVVAVLGTVLAPSA
+43 S
-57 FAVAPWTIS
+57 FAVANSPALTRAS
-66 YSNTAI
+66 
-72 SRTAATYSV
+72 ATYSLV
-81 TFSESVT
+81 FSEAVT
-88 GLATADFAASG
+88 GLTTTDFTQAGTSGAAAPASPWVASAVSG
-99 TSTGWTIS
+99 TGTT
-107 SVTGSGAGPYT
+107 YT
-118 VTLANATAGG
+118 VTFTNATAGG
-128 APAGTH
+128 APAGTL
-134 ILTLAANGVTGGTG
+134 IPQLRMNAVSTSVGATAGPAAAASATTITLGLPTNSAVPAVTGT
-148 TGPATAQALTTT
+148 
-160 LGVPTSTAVPTLSG
+160 V
-174 ITKIG
+174 KIG
-179 ETLSCGTGSW
+179 ETLACSTGTW
-189 TAVPAITTYAYQWQ
+189 TAVPAISTYAYQWQ
-203 ISADGSTGWANAT
+203 VSADGSTGWANAT
-216 STGNATASYVV
+216 GTGAATASYVV
-227 NAVDVTKYLRCNAT
+227 NAADVMKFMRCNVT
-241 ATNAYGA
+241 ASNGFGA
-248 SAAASS
+248 SAVASS
-254 SATAIITRPDFVY
+254 VSTTVVTRPDMLYVPAISATAGV
-267 VASNN
+267 V
-272 ATASTAGIT
+272 GIT
-281 GFAVTSTGALTPAV
+281 GFAVGTNGQLTPTV
-295 TTTGPATT
+295 STTGLAAP
-303 RSVAQSRNGRYL
+303 RSVAVSKNGRYL
-315 YGATPTAIYQYAIG
+315 YAATATTIFKYAIG
-329 PGGGL
+329 STGGL
-334 TALTPASVAAA
+334 TALTPASVAPP
-345 AGVTTLWEVE
+345 GVTCLWELE
-355 VSKDGRFLYAVSRDD
+355 VSLDGRFLYAVSRDD
-370 GKVYVYAIGADGQLT
+370 GKIYQYAIGANGQLT
-385 AVPALTTTVGGGPL
+385 ALPALTATTGAGPL
-399 YITFNAAGT
+399 YISFNPAGT
-408 VAYVVNR
+408 RAYVANR
-415 TPSTVSQFSVDT
+415 TPGTISQFAVDA

-439 VATGSDPI
+439 IATAADAIQTFVTPDGKWLYATG
-447 QLAITPDAKWA
+447 
-458 YVTSYTS
+458 YTS
-465 GLITMYS
+465 GQIRSYS
-472 VNAAT
+472 IDAAT
-477 GALTPLTAPA
+477 GLLTALAAPNA
-487 TVSFA
+487 SLSLGG
-492 NAYGLAIS
+492 AYGLVAN
-500 ADSTRLWASSWN
+500 ADSTRLYVGSWS
-512 GAIIGQYAINGS
+512 AATIGQYSINGS
-524 TGRLTALSPAT
+524 TGALTALAT
-535 VALAG
+535 VTPAATVSDLLLRPGGGYLYAI
-540 WGSDMLL
+540 GS
-547 TPNGQNLYVTS
+547 
-558 NNASTAVSQFAISGS
+558 NASGAVSQFAVSSGA
-573 LASALSPASANAAVA
+573 LSALSPASAAHGSTNLFSPAYVQ
-588 NTFTP
+588 T
-593 IYSKSRPVVASFAP
+593 RPVVAGLTP
-607 TTANVASASAP
+607 TSANVASASAP
-618 ITFSLSFTEPV
+618 ITYTISFTEPV
-629 TGLTTGDFSIGGASG
+629 TGLTASDFSLSGASG
-644 WGITGITGS
+644 WDITGLAGS
-653 GSGPYTLTVAPTG
+653 GTGPYTLTVAPTG

-672 DVTVTLAVDAVTDAL
+672 AVTATLAAGSVIDAL
-687 TLTGPTMTESATA
+687 SATGPTMAESATT
-700 TVDTVAPTVA
+700 TVDT
-710 STSLTSLTRT
+710 T
-720 AATYAVTFSEPMT
+720 A
-733 TLTTAML
+733 
-740 SNTGTSTGWT
+740 
-750 FSSVTGSGAGPYT
+750 
-763 ITLANA
+763 
-769 TAGGAPTGT
+769 
-778 VIPTFSAA
+778 
-786 ATDVTGNAIAAGGRA
+786 
-801 LTTATIAVP
+801 
-810 ANTVA
+810 
-815 PATSGVLRPG
+815 
-825 ETLTAT
+825 
-831 TGTWASDLAI
+831 
-841 SGYTYQWQVSANGST
+841 
-856 GWANATGAGATTA
+856 
-869 SYTVAPADVWKYLR
+869 
-883 VTVVAAN
+883 
-890 AFGSG
+890 
-895 TAAPSAAT
+895 
-903 AVIQSGEILLS
+903 
-914 GNVGSITARGIRSDG
+914 
-929 SLSAVL
+929 
-935 STTTAGSPNRVGDLV
+935 
-950 ISPDG
+950 
-955 RFAYG
+955 
-960 VNYFGNNV
+960 
-968 SMYALDASGA
+968 
-978 VLTSLATPTV
+978 
-988 ATGSAPFYMV
+988 
-998 ITPDQRFAYVSNY
+998 
-1011 GGGTVSQY
+1011 
-1019 AIGADGTLTPLSPA
+1019 
-1033 TITVG
+1033 
-1038 TSPYGMVLNA
+1038 
-1048 AGTRLYVVNR
+1048 
-1058 SSSTVSQLAV
+1058 
-1068 DSTTGQLSALTPATV
+1068 
-1083 AVASDPC
+1083 
-1090 YIAMTPNGQNVY
+1090 
-1102 VASYTGAAVNQFS
+1102 
-1115 VGAGG
+1115 
-1120 VLAPLTPATLTLT
+1120 
-1133 GAHFPVVSP
+1133 
-1142 DGTRLFVE
+1142 
-1150 RWGVAQAQTYTI
+1150 
-1162 GAGGALTAAG
+1162 
-1172 TLALGGTSN
+1172 
-1181 YVPVL
+1181 
-1186 RANGQ
+1186 
-1191 NIYFPHTEGLIT
+1191 
-1203 QAAISGGALTA
+1203 
-1214 MTPATVSESGA
+1214 
-1225 PWSLAIVGNAFS
+1225 
-1237 PSSFA
+1237 
-1242 PSATATNAATVT
+1242 
-1254 YTLTFN
+1254 
-1260 RPVTGLTA
+1260 
-1268 ADFSLTGT
+1268 
-1276 ATGFS
+1276 
-1281 VTGVA
+1281 
-1286 GSGAGPYTVT
+1286 
-1296 VAGPSSPTNGTL
+1296 
-1308 ILTLQTNSVTDV
+1308 
-1320 GGNVGPT
+1320 
-1327 QALPVM
+1327 
-1333 TAPTVT
+1333 
-1339 YDNVVPTVTSLALT
+1339 PTVTSLALT

-1366 SEPVTGVTAAKLTL
+1366 SEAVTGVTAAKLTL

-1417 IPTLV
+1417 IPTLA

-1437 IGTSTS
+1437 IGTSTP
-1443 FGVPANTAV
+1443 FGVPVNTVA

-1464 LTATSGTW
+1464 LTTTTGTW
-1472 PQVPTSTYAY
+1472 PQAPTSTYAY
-1482 QWQVSADGSTG
+1482 QWQVSTDGSTG
-1493 WTSATGDGNAT
+1493 WTSATGDGNVT
-1504 ASYKVA
+1504 SSYKVA
-1510 AVDVGDYVRVA
+1510 AVDVGRYVRVA

-1529 SATAYSSSAAAS
+1529 SATGYSSSAAAS

-1582 AVAASPRQSV
+1582 SVAASPRQSV
-1592 VSPDGRFVYVTS
+1592 VSPDGRYVYVTS
-1604 YTGNAISQFSAGP
+1604 YNGSAISQFSAGQ
-1617 GGDLTALS
+1617 GGQLTPLA

-1644 FLYATGYG
+1644 FLYATGYT

-1660 IGATGALTALTP
+1660 VGATGALTALTP
-1672 ATVTAGSLMNGITVS
+1672 ATVASGASMQGITVS
-1687 PNSANVYA
+1687 PNSGNVYA
-1695 VSETDGK
+1695 VSEADGK
-1702 VYQYAVGAGGALTA
+1702 VYQYAVGASGALTA
-1716 LSPASVAA
+1716 LSPASVAVA
-1724 AAASASAAV
+1724 AGTASTDVAI
-1733 VVAPGG
+1733 APGG
-1739 GYAYVASYGSNAIY
+1739 GYAYVASFGSNAIY
-1753 QYSVAAGGQLT
+1753 QYSVAAGGQLS
-1764 ALSPA
+1764 ALSPT
-1769 SVATGAATA
+1769 SVSTGAATA
-1778 PNALA
+1778 PRALA

-1790 LYATLGTSAQ
+1790 LYAGLNSSAQ
-1800 VLQYTIGGAG
+1800 VLQYTIGGSG
-1810 TLTAKSPA
+1810 TLAAKSPA
-1818 GVAAAVATLGVAVMP
+1818 GVAATVATMGVAITP

-1848 HQFSATTSGVLSALS
+1848 HQYSIASGVLTALT
-1863 PATVTAGTTTQYPT
+1863 PATVTAGTTTQNPS

-1888 TTPLSTLYQTIGSY
+1888 TTPLSTLYQTTGSY
-1902 TVTFNRAL
+1902 TVTFNRPL

-1936 VADSNNTQFT
+1936 VAGSNNTRFT

-2080 GTPGWTKSVPFACA
+2080 GTPGWTKSVSFACA
-2094 NAAQTFTVPAGVT
+2094 NAAQTFTVPGGVT

-2216 GLTGGQGLTL
+2216 GLTGGQGQTL
-2226 NTPPSFFGGY
+2226 YTPPSYFGGY

-2265 ANSSSAGGGGGG
+2265 ANSSSSGGGGGG

-2295 YTAPTAF
+2295 YTAPSAF

-2310 ATPADANAP
+2310 ATPVDDASP
-2319 TATTATPGTSQIV
+2319 TTPLATPGASQIV
-2332 VSWTAS
+2332 VTWTAG
-2338 TASGLTGYK
+2338 TAAGQTGYK
-2347 VYRGTTPNPTTQI
+2347 VYRGTAPNPTTQV
-2360 GALVPAGTT
+2360 GALIPAGTT
-2369 TYTDTTPTSGTTY
+2369 TYTDTAVTSGTTY
-2382 FYRVTAVSASG
+2382 FYRVTAVTAAG
-2393 ESAASRDA
+2393 ESLPSADTT
-2401 AAQTGATTPTVAS
+2401 AQTGATTPTVAG
-2414 LSAGQPSGLL
+2414 LSSPQPSGLL
-2424 VAGATLWV
+2424 AAGATLTV
-2432 AVNYTRP
+2432 RVNYTRP

-2448 ELQIG
+2448 GLQVG
-2453 QRRVTAAYAAGSG
+2453 QRQVMAAYSAGSG
-2466 TSSLAFT
+2466 TTSLRFN

-2478 NDAATWIDV
+2478 NDAASWIDV
-2487 TGPAALAL
+2487 TGASALAL

-2524 IARAYTVPANGGG
+2524 IARAYIVPANGGG

-2548 VTGVT
+2548 VTGVA

-2567 TDVANA
+2567 TDLANP

-2630 VTATPAWTTTA
+2630 VTATPTWTTTA

-2776 GGQGLTLNTPPSFFG
+2776 GGQGQTLYTPPSYFG

-2796 QAAGGVG
+2796 QVAGGVG

-2857 AFDVSHTQGYA
+2857 AFDVSHTQGYTA
-2868 TPTDAAAPTA
+2868 PADAAAPTG
-2878 LNVVPGNG
+2878 LGVTPGNG
-2886 SVSVSWTASPA
+2886 TVSLTWNASAA
-2897 NGLVGYKVY
+2897 NGLTGYRIY
-2906 RGTSANPTT
+2906 RGTTPNPTT
-2915 QLGALVPAGT
+2915 QIGALVPAGT
-2925 TSYTDAAA
+2925 TTYTDSA
-2933 VNGTTYLYRVTA
+2933 VTNGTTYIYRVTA
-2945 VYTQSGRTIE
+2945 IYTQSGRTIE
-2955 SAPTTD
+2955 SAATVD
-2961 GSAQPTA
+2961 GSGQPRA
-2968 TGSAASVVSVSSPYP
+2968 SGAAAAVVSLSSPNL
-2983 SGVLAAGSKLW
+2983 SGVMTAGALLTV
-2994 IRVNFSKPVTVTG
+2994 RVNFTRPVTVTG
-3007 SPLLKLQIGAR
+3007 SPVLRLQIGAR
-3018 QADATYGS
+3018 QVDAAYSSSS
-3026 GTGTTALIFSYV
+3026 GTAVFFRYT

-3082 SLSVGRSFQVPANA
+3082 SLSVGRSFHVPANA

-3197 FQAVTNFG
+3197 FQSVTNFG

-3227 GAAGVNSSNSVAG
+3227 GAAGVDSTNSVAG

-3247 GVIPVTAGSTLNL
+3247 GVLPVTAGSTLNL

-3280 GLGAGGGGATDIRVG
+3280 GPGGGGGGSTDIRVG
-3295 GTAVA
+3295 GAVVA

-3328 GATQTPSTTQYGGF
+3328 GATQTSSTTQYGGF

-3348 GGAGGFWPGPYT
+3348 GGLGGVWPGYAHG
-3360 SSTGT
+3360 STGT
-3365 QSVGGGGNSS
+3365 QSVGGAGVST

-3387 GGGGSHNGAGGGS
+3387 GGGGAHNGAGGGS

-3405 SAYDVTHTQGYVSAT
+3405 NAYDVTHTQGYVSAT

-3440 TGWQGYNAVDWE
+3440 TGWQGYNAIDWE

-3529 YNCTGAAQTFVVP
+3529 YSCTGAAQTYVVP
-3542 GGLNYVLVDAI
+3542 GGLNYLLVDAI

-3644 GYYGTGGAGGG
+3644 GYYGAGGAGGG
-3655 LTGAQGRTQT
+3655 LTGAQGATQT
-3665 PSATEYGGYGG
+3665 LSTTQYGGYGG

-3741 AVHTQGYASATG
+3741 AVHTQGYASAIG

-3786 PVTGLLGYRVYRGTT
+3786 PVTGLLGYRVYRGTA
-3801 ANPTTQVGAQL
+3801 ANPTTQLGTQL

-3818 YVDATAVNG
+3818 YVDATAANG

-3854 GAPAAQVG
+3854 ATPAAQVA
-3862 GNTATFNCTSAAQT
+3862 GNTATFNCTNAAQT

-3900 PSTLTGGAGGR
+3900 PSSLAGGAGGR

-3929 CTGSTTSGG
+3929 CTGATTSGG

-3951 GGGATDIRTVGGAW
+3951 GGGATDIRTVGGVW

-3983 AGYYGL
+3983 AGYYGT

-3998 GQGSTTTTGTGY
+3998 GQGGTQTPSTTQ

-4019 AGGGGGGWSGQPNGS
+4019 AGGLGGVWPSNPTGS
-4034 TGTQP
+4034 TGAQP
-4039 TGGAGVSTLNSG
+4039 AGGAGVSTLNSG

-4091 AISPTGNG
+4091 VISPTGNG

-4208 GAANSAVLT
+4208 GAANNAVLT

-4237 VAPNVPANVAIR
+4237 VAPNVPANAAIR

-4366 GASLLQ
+4366 GATLLQ
-4372 AGITVD
+4372 AGVTVD
-4378 GNGNWSWRPSTDLTT
+4378 GSGNWSWRPSTDLTT

-4433 ITTTTPTGSYRAGTV
+4433 ISTTTPTGIYRAGTV
-4448 IPLAVKFNEAMDV
+4448 IPLAVRFNEPMDV

-4466 TPRIALTLGA
+4466 TPRIALALGA
-4476 STVYAPY
+4476 TTVYAPY

-4510 STTALELR
+4510 STTALQLN
-4518 GGVITDLAGN
+4518 GGAITDLAGN
-4528 LPVSLALPAPGAA
+4528 APTSVALPAPGAA
-4541 GSIAA
+4541 GSIAGA
-4546 AATIAIDTTAPT
+4546 VTIAIDTTLPT

-4619 PAAVDGTVTLQLDG
+4619 PTAVDGTLTLQLDG

-4639 AGNVVNGTPTPTT
+4639 AGNVVSGTPTPTT

-4667 TGPSTPTS
+4667 TGPSTPTN

-4686 EAVSGLTT
+4686 EAVSGLTA

-4723 TSPADGTLYP
+4723 TAPVDGTLYP

-4739 VADAVGNTAPA
+4739 VADAIGNTAPA
-4750 AATNGAT
+4750 AAENGAT
-4757 ITLDNTAPTAT
+4757 ITIDNTAPTAT
-4768 AFTATS
+4768 AFTATT

-4810 TGLSGTGTGPY
+4810 TGLTGSGTGPY

-4828 LTTAGTVLLSITG
+4828 STTAGTVLLSITG

-4873 AVTLTNGTSIAY
+4873 AATLTAGTSIAY

-4897 AGKLAFSGTST
+4897 AGKLSFSGTSA
-4908 GWAIGSVTGSG
+4908 GWAIGSITGSG

-4943 AVVDTATNAGPAT
+4943 AVIDAAANAGPAT

-4967 SAPTVSSFAP
+4967 SAPTVSAFAP

-4995 GAVTGLTAA
+4995 GPVSSLAAA

-5027 YTIPVTASNPTNG
+5027 YTIPVTASSPTNG

-5051 TDDATNTGPAT
+5051 VDAATNTGPDT
-5062 AQAASTITIDRTV
+5062 SQAASTITVDRTV
-5075 PTVTAFAP
+5075 PTITAFAP

-5089 NSGTATFS
+5089 NSGTAEFS
-5097 ITFSKVVTGI
+5097 VTFSKAVTGI
-5107 STSDFS
+5107 TTGDFS
-5113 VLTATGWTVASVAG
+5113 VLTATGWTVDSVAG

-5137 TNGSPADST
+5137 TNGSPADTT
-5146 LGLRI
+5146 LGLRL

-5164 PAANSDATATITIDV
+5164 PATNADASATITIDV
-5179 SPPSSTP
+5179 TAPSSTP
-5186 VITAGPAS
+5186 VITSGPAS
-5194 AISTTATSVTFSG
+5194 AINTTSTSVAFSG
-5207 AGAGETYQCRIDS
+5207 AGAGETYECRIDS
-5220 GTYVACTS
+5220 DTYAACTS
-5228 PQVYAGL
+5228 PQAYTDLG
-5235 SEGSHTIDVRILDA
+5235 EGSHTIDVRIVDA
-5249 AGNATTPASSTFAV
+5249 AGNATAPASSIFTV

-5275 TKPADPDNDSTPTF
+5275 TKPVDPDNDSTPTF

-5318 APALTEGV
+5318 SPALVEGV

-5341 SATAYTWTLDLT
+5341 SATAFTWTLDLT
-5353 SPASAPTILTSPANP
+5353 APASAPTILTSPANP

-5408 ADGSHSFA
+5408 TDGSHSFA

-5424 NTGPATMASWTI
+5424 NTGPAAIASWTI
-5436 DTTVPTSTA
+5436 DTTAPISTA
-5445 TITSGPSVSATTST
+5445 TITSGPSVSATAST

-5464 AGAISGEGYQ
+5464 AGAVSGEGYQ

-5529 TPVIGGRPNDPTA
+5529 TPVIGGRPSDPTT

-5550 TGAAAGET
+5550 TGAGAGET

-5576 LTGLTDGGHA
+5576 LTGLADGGHA

-5599 PNASVAWTVDATPPT
+5599 PNASVAWTVDATAPT

-5626 TTGTSASFTITG
+5626 TTGTSASFTTTG

-5657 SALTGLSDGTHTL
+5657 SPLTGLTDGTHTL
-5670 EVRSV
+5670 EVRNV

-5680 RGPISSTV
+5680 AGPISSTV

-5705 PATSDTSSQFT
+5705 PATSDTSTQFT

-5724 FACRFREVTGPSAP
+5724 FTCRIRSVTGPSAP
-5738 HTDISVIANW
+5738 HTTISVISGW
-5748 YACSSPV
+5748 DYRACSSPV
-5755 TSPTRGNG
+5755 TSPTLGNG

-5787 IDTNAPASV
+5787 IDASAPASV

-5815 HLTSN
+5815 HLTPDDS
-5820 DVATATVYTLECK
+5820 ATATVYTLECK
-5833 IDNGSWLLVDGSNT
+5833 IDNGSWLLADGSNT
-5847 TTCPVSGSAPTDT
+5847 TTCPVSGSAPTYT
-5860 LSLSGLAEGN
+5860 LSLSGLAEGD
-5870 HSVSVRQLKKVGNSA
+5870 HSVSVRQLKKVGSSA
-5885 AIVSDITEIVWTV
+5885 PTVSDITQIVWTV
-5898 DITAPAAPGIATQ
+5898 DVTAPAAPGVATQ
-5911 PASPTNQTSAAF
+5911 PASPTNQTTAAF
-5923 TFTKEAGST
+5923 TFTQEAGST

-5944 CASPYTGL
+5944 CASSYSGL

-5957 TLVTRAVDSAGNA
+5957 TLATRAVDSAGNA

-5975 VTWIVDLVPP
+5975 VTWTVDLVPP
-5985 GAVTVTGNPAAVTA
+5985 GAVTVTGSPAAVNA
-5999 QTTASVSFNLTGDA
+5999 QTTATVSFNLTGDA
-6013 VATECKLDAGA
+6013 VATECKLDTGA
-6024 WAACTSPFVTGTIGE
+6024 WAACTSPFATGTIGE
-6039 GSHTVQ
+6039 GTHTVQ
-6045 IRQLDGAG
+6045 IRQLDAAG

-6066 LAPPTSAPVIASGP
+6066 LAPPASAPVIASGP

-6109 AWAACLAAYTTPLLA
+6109 AWTACLASYTTPLLA

-6140 VGPTASRTWTIDTTA
+6140 VGPTASRTWTIDTTT
-6155 PSTAPTMATAPSNPN
+6155 PSTAPTMATVPPNPN
-6170 SDSTPTF
+6170 NDATPSF

-6204 TLPVLGE
+6204 TLPTLGE

-6220 IDGAGNTGPAT
+6220 IDGAGTTGPAT

-6251 PSAQTNQTSASFSF
+6251 PSAQTNQTTADFSF

-6276 SLDGSAYVAC
+6276 SLDGSAYAAC
-6286 TSPRSLTSLADGA
+6286 TSPRSLSALADGS

-6316 TAQTWTIG
+6316 AAQTWTIG
-6324 TSAPTALPTVT
+6324 TSVPTALPTVT

-6355 SGGTFECRVDGGA
+6355 AGGTFECRVDGGA
-6368 WMTCVNPYTVSPA
+6368 WTTCVNPYTVSPA

-6389 EVRVVDAYGNA
+6389 ETRVVDAFGNA
-6400 GAATSTTVVI
+6400 GSATSTTVVI
-6410 DTTPPAAPTASTPPA
+6410 DTTPPVAPTPSTTPA

-6434 IGINGEAGATF
+6434 IGISGEADATF

-6450 TGAWVACSN
+6450 TGDWVACSN
-6459 PTALT
+6459 PTAIT
-6464 NLADGP
+6464 GLADGP
-6470 HTLQMRQIDTA
+6470 HTLQMRQLDAA
-6481 GNTGPATSVSW
+6481 GNTSPATSVSW
-6492 TVDTAPPSPAPTITG
+6492 TVDTAVPSPAPTITG

-6530 FECSTDGATWTT
+6530 LECSIDGATYTT
-6542 CTSPLSLSGLSEG
+6542 CTSPLSLTGLSEG

-6561 REIDAAG
+6561 REVDAAG
-6568 NVGAISTASWI
+6568 NVGASSTASWI

-6626 TCTSPFTTSGLADG
+6626 TCTSPFSTSGLADG

-6704 DGTTWTTCSSPVQVA
+6704 DGATWTTCSSPVQVD

-6726 YTFSTRQVDAAG
+6726 YTFSTRQIDAAG
-6738 NHGPVSSF
+6738 NTGPVSSF

-6756 EVLIDNIPG
+6756 EVTVDNIPG

-6771 TADIFLTGEP
+6771 TADLFLTEEP
-6781 GATIECAVDGGA
+6781 GATIECSVDGGA
-6793 WTTCTSPLSLTGLG
+6793 WTTCTSPLSLSGLS
-6807 EGAHEVL
+6807 EGPHEVL
-6814 VRQQSAAIPPVQ
+6814 VRQQSAAVPPVQ
-6826 SAETAIRWLVD
+6826 SADTAIRWLVD
-6837 LTPPPAPA
+6837 LTPPPSPA
-6845 ISGRPADPTTSRS
+6845 VSDRPANPTTSRD
-6858 ATFNVTTA
+6858 ATFTVTTA

-6874 LTPGA
+6874 LTPGS

-6884 TPPLTFA
+6884 TPPLSFSA
-6891 SLVDG
+6891 LADG
-6896 TYTFQTR
+6896 AYTFQTR
-6903 SIDSAGNI
+6903 ATDSAGNV
-6911 SSPTSSTWTV
+6911 SAPTSTTWTV
-6921 DNVPPTGT
+6921 DNDPPTGT

-6973 VTIPHVDE
+6973 VTIPSVSE

-6998 ANITTYTWDVF
+6998 ANVTTYTWDVF
-7009 IPTTPPPGPVGIT
+7009 IPTTPPPGTVGIT
-7022 IDGGATWIAS
+7022 IDSGATWVSS

-7047 IELSNDAGFATVTR
+7047 IELSNDAGFAAVTR
-7061 HAITTQLAWDLL
+7061 YAITTQVLWQLL
-7073 PGSGQRTVY
+7073 PGAGQRTVY
-7082 ARFLDVAAAQ
+7082 ARFLDVAAAE
-7092 ISTSQDAVGV
+7092 ISAAQDAVGV
-7102 DPTAPGI
+7102 DPTAPGV

-7114 TWSGAGTVLVT
+7114 SWSGASTVLVT
-7125 PTMSDTDS
+7125 PTMSDAES
-7133 GVASWQATTDPAN
+7133 GVASWQATTDPAS
-7146 PGAVIGVGTRSATI
+7146 PGAVIPVGTRSATI
-7160 AAAAGATIYVRAID
+7160 AAAPGATIFVRAVD
-7174 GAGNV
+7174 LAGNV
-7179 SAWVTRAT
+7179 SAWVTRAA
-7187 PPVQSTAAGANT
+7187 PAVQAATAGSTTTGANT
-7199 VVVAANATASTVAKV
+7199 ITIAANATASTVARV
-7214 AGAGTANVAL
+7214 AGSGAADVAL
-7224 GCTATDGSACDIRID
+7224 GCTATDGSTCDFRID
-7239 LRYQKKVIASS
+7239 LRYRKKVIASS

-7258 RSTVSLKLPKDVQ
+7258 RSTVSFKLPKDVQ
-7271 RQLAESGGLDLSMS
+7271 RQLAQSGGLDLNMS
-7285 VQAKTSAGEE
+7285 VQAKTAAGEE
-7295 TKDTPL
+7295 TRDAPL
-7301 ALTAPRATAIAAINP
+7301 ALTAPRATAITSINP

-7335 IPYHCAGPIQLYAVP
+7335 IPYHCAGPLQLYAVP

-7370 AAGTNLPVKIVL
+7370 AAGANLPVKIVL
-7382 NGTGKALLKKHGSLR
+7382 NAKGKALLKKQGTLR

-7402 SVPETGATKSS
+7402 SVPETGAAKSS

-7434 TRSTPARWF
+7434 SRSTPARWF

-7450 FRAGHITAAE
+7450 FRAGRISAAE

-7467 HTLDERQN
+7467 HTLEEREN
-7475 TVKRIDLYLQA
+7475 TVKRIQLYLQA

-7493 EHYLML
+7493 AHYLML
-7499 AYTQSVLADKKT
+7499 AYTQSVVADQKT
-7511 IAWLKAGGSPA
+7511 VAWLRAGGSPA
-7522 TEPWRYH
+7522 TEPWQYH
-7529 AKVSVTKAKLVK
+7529 AKVSATKATLIK
-7541 LLVKTATPLH
+7541 LLVKAAAPLG
-7551 IRVPQ
+7551 IPVPQ
-7556 ATELYP
+7556 ASSIYP

>member
-272 ATASTAGIT
+272 STAATAGIT
-281 GFAVTSTGALTPAV
+281 GFAVTSTGALAQAV
-295 TTTGPATT
+295 TTTGPATM
-303 RSVAQSRNGRYL
+303 RSVAQSKNGRYL
-315 YGATPTAIYQYAIG
+315 YGATPTTIYQYAIG
-329 PGGGL
+329 QGGGL
-334 TALTPASVAAA
+334 TALSPASVAA
-345 AGVTTLWEVE
+345 GVTTVWEVE

-558 NNASTAVSQFAISGS
+558 NNASTAVSQFAISGG

-593 IYSKSRPVVASFAP
+593 IYSRSRPVVASFAP

-895 TAAPSAAT
+895 TAAPSAAN

-1417 IPTLV
+1417 IPTLA

-1443 FGVPANTAV
+1443 FGVPGNTAV

-1482 QWQVSADGSTG
+1482 QWQVSVDGATG
-1493 WTSATGDGNAT
+1493 WTNATGDGNAT

-1936 VADSNNTQFT
+1936 VAGSNNTRFT

-2295 YTAPTAF
+2295 YALPTAF
-2302 DVTHTQGY
+2302 DVSHTQGY

-2319 TATTATPGTSQIV
+2319 TATTATPGMSQIV

-2603 GLALGTAYYYKVS
+2603 GLAIGTAYYYKVS

-2630 VTATPAWTTTA
+2630 VTATPTWTTTS
-2641 RYSCTGAAQTFTV
+2641 RYSCTGAAQTFAV

-2667 ARGGASTNSVGGF
+2667 ARGGASTNSVGGL
-2680 GGRTQGVLPVT
+2680 GGRVQGVLPVT

-2710 ATAGWNGGGVGYSS
+2710 ATAGWNGGGAGYSS
-2724 GGDGGGATDIRT
+2724 GGNGGGATDIRT
-2736 VGGAWSLNT
+2736 VGGAWSLGT
-2745 SLASR
+2745 SVASR
-2750 TWVAGGGGGA
+2750 VWVAGGGGGA

-5847 TTCPVSGSAPTDT
+5847 TTCPVSGSAPTYT

-6568 NVGAISTASWI
+6568 NIGAISTASWI

-6845 ISGRPADPTTSRS
+6845 ISGRPANPTTSRS

>member
-1 MESCRLVGRRHVS
+1 M
-14 ERLRNHPVTPRATH
+14 
-28 RVARLPRAGRRLLAI
+28 
-43 AVVAVLGTVLAPSA
+43 
-57 FAVAPWTIS
+57 
-66 YSNTAI
+66 
-72 SRTAATYSV
+72 
-81 TFSESVT
+81 
-88 GLATADFAASG
+88 
-99 TSTGWTIS
+99 
-107 SVTGSGAGPYT
+107 
-118 VTLANATAGG
+118 
-128 APAGTH
+128 
-134 ILTLAANGVTGGTG
+134 
-148 TGPATAQALTTT
+148 
-160 LGVPTSTAVPTLSG
+160 
-174 ITKIG
+174 
-179 ETLSCGTGSW
+179 
-189 TAVPAITTYAYQWQ
+189 
-203 ISADGSTGWANAT
+203 
-216 STGNATASYVV
+216 
-227 NAVDVTKYLRCNAT
+227 
-241 ATNAYGA
+241 
-248 SAAASS
+248 
-254 SATAIITRPDFVY
+254 
-267 VASNN
+267 
-272 ATASTAGIT
+272 
-281 GFAVTSTGALTPAV
+281 
-295 TTTGPATT
+295 
-303 RSVAQSRNGRYL
+303 
-315 YGATPTAIYQYAIG
+315 
-329 PGGGL
+329 
-334 TALTPASVAAA
+334 
-345 AGVTTLWEVE
+345 
-355 VSKDGRFLYAVSRDD
+355 
-370 GKVYVYAIGADGQLT
+370 
-385 AVPALTTTVGGGPL
+385 
-399 YITFNAAGT
+399 
-408 VAYVVNR
+408 
-415 TPSTVSQFSVDT
+415 
-427 TTGALTPLTPAT
+427 
-439 VATGSDPI
+439 
-447 QLAITPDAKWA
+447 
-458 YVTSYTS
+458 
-465 GLITMYS
+465 
-472 VNAAT
+472 
-477 GALTPLTAPA
+477 
-487 TVSFA
+487 
-492 NAYGLAIS
+492 
-500 ADSTRLWASSWN
+500 
-512 GAIIGQYAINGS
+512 
-524 TGRLTALSPAT
+524 
-535 VALAG
+535 
-540 WGSDMLL
+540 
-547 TPNGQNLYVTS
+547 
-558 NNASTAVSQFAISGS
+558 
-573 LASALSPASANAAVA
+573 
-588 NTFTP
+588 
-593 IYSKSRPVVASFAP
+593 
-607 TTANVASASAP
+607 
-618 ITFSLSFTEPV
+618 
-629 TGLTTGDFSIGGASG
+629 
-644 WGITGITGS
+644 
-653 GSGPYTLTVAPTG
+653 
-666 ATGSQG
+666 
-672 DVTVTLAVDAVTDAL
+672 
-687 TLTGPTMTESATA
+687 
-700 TVDTVAPTVA
+700 
-710 STSLTSLTRT
+710 
-720 AATYAVTFSEPMT
+720 
-733 TLTTAML
+733 
-740 SNTGTSTGWT
+740 
-750 FSSVTGSGAGPYT
+750 
-763 ITLANA
+763 
-769 TAGGAPTGT
+769 
-778 VIPTFSAA
+778 
-786 ATDVTGNAIAAGGRA
+786 
-801 LTTATIAVP
+801 
-810 ANTVA
+810 
-815 PATSGVLRPG
+815 
-825 ETLTAT
+825 
-831 TGTWASDLAI
+831 
-841 SGYTYQWQVSANGST
+841 
-856 GWANATGAGATTA
+856 
-869 SYTVAPADVWKYLR
+869 
-883 VTVVAAN
+883 
-890 AFGSG
+890 
-895 TAAPSAAT
+895 
-903 AVIQSGEILLS
+903 
-914 GNVGSITARGIRSDG
+914 
-929 SLSAVL
+929 
-935 STTTAGSPNRVGDLV
+935 
-950 ISPDG
+950 
-955 RFAYG
+955 
-960 VNYFGNNV
+960 
-968 SMYALDASGA
+968 
-978 VLTSLATPTV
+978 
-988 ATGSAPFYMV
+988 
-998 ITPDQRFAYVSNY
+998 
-1011 GGGTVSQY
+1011 
-1019 AIGADGTLTPLSPA
+1019 
-1033 TITVG
+1033 
-1038 TSPYGMVLNA
+1038 
-1048 AGTRLYVVNR
+1048 
-1058 SSSTVSQLAV
+1058 
-1068 DSTTGQLSALTPATV
+1068 
-1083 AVASDPC
+1083 
-1090 YIAMTPNGQNVY
+1090 
-1102 VASYTGAAVNQFS
+1102 
-1115 VGAGG
+1115 
-1120 VLAPLTPATLTLT
+1120 
-1133 GAHFPVVSP
+1133 
-1142 DGTRLFVE
+1142 
-1150 RWGVAQAQTYTI
+1150 
-1162 GAGGALTAAG
+1162 
-1172 TLALGGTSN
+1172 
-1181 YVPVL
+1181 
-1186 RANGQ
+1186 
-1191 NIYFPHTEGLIT
+1191 
-1203 QAAISGGALTA
+1203 
-1214 MTPATVSESGA
+1214 
-1225 PWSLAIVGNAFS
+1225 
-1237 PSSFA
+1237 
-1242 PSATATNAATVT
+1242 
-1254 YTLTFN
+1254 
-1260 RPVTGLTA
+1260 
-1268 ADFSLTGT
+1268 
-1276 ATGFS
+1276 
-1281 VTGVA
+1281 
-1286 GSGAGPYTVT
+1286 
-1296 VAGPSSPTNGTL
+1296 
-1308 ILTLQTNSVTDV
+1308 
-1320 GGNVGPT
+1320 
-1327 QALPVM
+1327 
-1333 TAPTVT
+1333 
-1339 YDNVVPTVTSLALT
+1339 
-1353 SSTRA
+1353 
-1358 AATYTASF
+1358 
-1366 SEPVTGVTAAKLTL
+1366 
-1380 GGTSTGW
+1380 
-1387 TVSSVTGSGAGPYVF
+1387 
-1402 TLANATAGGAPAGTL
+1402 
-1417 IPTLV
+1417 
-1422 LGAGSDPAGNQSVRL
+1422 
-1437 IGTSTS
+1437 
-1443 FGVPANTAV
+1443 
-1452 PVVSGTLRGANT
+1452 
-1464 LTATSGTW
+1464 
-1472 PQVPTSTYAY
+1472 
-1482 QWQVSADGSTG
+1482 
-1493 WTSATGDGNAT
+1493 
-1504 ASYKVA
+1504 
-1510 AVDVGDYVRVA
+1510 
-1521 VTATNAYG
+1521 
-1529 SATAYSSSAAAS
+1529 
-1541 AYILP
+1541 
-1546 SLVVYTQNAGANTIS
+1546 
-1561 VFNRLASGQ
+1561 
-1570 LTPISPAASATV
+1570 
-1582 AVAASPRQSV
+1582 
-1592 VSPDGRFVYVTS
+1592 
-1604 YTGNAISQFSAGP
+1604 
-1617 GGDLTALS
+1617 
-1625 PATVT
+1625 
-1630 ASAVYKLA
+1630 
-1638 IAPNGR
+1638 
-1644 FLYATGYG
+1644 
-1652 CSCIYQYA
+1652 
-1660 IGATGALTALTP
+1660 
-1672 ATVTAGSLMNGITVS
+1672 
-1687 PNSANVYA
+1687 
-1695 VSETDGK
+1695 
-1702 VYQYAVGAGGALTA
+1702 
-1716 LSPASVAA
+1716 
-1724 AAASASAAV
+1724 
-1733 VVAPGG
+1733 
-1739 GYAYVASYGSNAIY
+1739 
-1753 QYSVAAGGQLT
+1753 
-1764 ALSPA
+1764 
-1769 SVATGAATA
+1769 
-1778 PNALA
+1778 
-1783 INSTGTA
+1783 
-1790 LYATLGTSAQ
+1790 
-1800 VLQYTIGGAG
+1800 
-1810 TLTAKSPA
+1810 
-1818 GVAAAVATLGVAVMP
+1818 
-1833 DGTNLYAGSNSATSV
+1833 
-1848 HQFSATTSGVLSALS
+1848 
-1863 PATVTAGTTTQYPT
+1863 
-1877 IAVTPPAESAY
+1877 
-1888 TTPLSTLYQTIGSY
+1888 
-1902 TVTFNRAL
+1902 
-1910 DPATVST
+1910 
-1917 SDFVLSGTSTGWT
+1917 
-1930 VSSVAA
+1930 
-1936 VADSNNTQFT
+1936 
-1946 VGITG
+1946 
-1951 SSPTDGSIVLDMN
+1951 
-1964 ANSIADTDGAVGPAA
+1964 
-1979 GPGDVKAATI
+1979 
-1989 QYLQNPAGSVTAAG
+1989 
-2003 FQGYN
+2003 
-2008 VITWTPPA
+2008 
-2016 DTASITGWKIYW
+2016 
-2028 GLTGGAGM
+2028 
-2036 TNAVSLSGAS
+2036 
-2046 TAVWKQSGLTIG
+2046 
-2058 TPYYYKVVAVGPSG
+2058 
-2072 ESLGTQVS
+2072 
-2080 GTPGWTKSVPFACA
+2080 
-2094 NAAQTFTVPAGVT
+2094 
-2107 ALQVDAVGARGSA
+2107 
-2120 STNSVGGRG
+2120 
-2129 GRVQGG
+2129 
-2135 IAATPGQV
+2135 
-2143 LQINVGCSSG
+2143 
-2153 TTAGGWNGGGVG
+2153 
-2165 YSNGGGGGGATDIRT
+2165 
-2180 PTGSPATYPLA
+2180 
-2191 NRIWVAGGGGG
+2191 
-2202 AGNQGAGEDGGAGG
+2202 
-2216 GLTGGQGLTL
+2216 
-2226 NTPPSFFGGY
+2226 
-2236 GGTQVAGGV
+2236 
-2245 GGQWSTNAP
+2245 
-2254 GSNGSLGTGGG
+2254 
-2265 ANSSSAGGGGGG
+2265 
-2277 GYYGGGGG
+2277 
-2285 AWNAGGGGSS
+2285 
-2295 YTAPTAF
+2295 
-2302 DVTHTQGY
+2302 
-2310 ATPADANAP
+2310 
-2319 TATTATPGTSQIV
+2319 
-2332 VSWTAS
+2332 
-2338 TASGLTGYK
+2338 
-2347 VYRGTTPNPTTQI
+2347 
-2360 GALVPAGTT
+2360 
-2369 TYTDTTPTSGTTY
+2369 
-2382 FYRVTAVSASG
+2382 
-2393 ESAASRDA
+2393 
-2401 AAQTGATTPTVAS
+2401 
-2414 LSAGQPSGLL
+2414 
-2424 VAGATLWV
+2424 
-2432 AVNYTRP
+2432 
-2439 VTVTGAPTL
+2439 
-2448 ELQIG
+2448 
-2453 QRRVTAAYAAGSG
+2453 
-2466 TSSLAFT
+2466 
-2473 YTIAD
+2473 
-2478 NDAATWIDV
+2478 
-2487 TGPAALAL
+2487 
-2495 NGGTIKDTAN
+2495 
-2505 AAVSAINTLPVP
+2505 
-2517 GSSTSLS
+2517 
-2524 IARAYTVPANGGG
+2524 
-2537 YVQLTYPTSTF
+2537 
-2548 VTGVT
+2548 
-2553 ASGWQGFNVVGWAQ
+2553 
-2567 TDVANA
+2567 
-2573 AYYRIYGGTTTNPTT
+2573 
-2588 VIGTAPIGTNSFRHE
+2588 IGTAPIGTNSFRHE
-2603 GLALGTAYYYKVS
+2603 GLAIGTAYYYKVS

-2630 VTATPAWTTTA
+2630 VTATPTWTTTS
-2641 RYSCTGAAQTFTV
+2641 RYSCTGAAQTFAV

-2667 ARGGASTNSVGGF
+2667 ARGGASTNSVGGL
-2680 GGRTQGVLPVT
+2680 GGRVQGVLPVT

-2710 ATAGWNGGGVGYSS
+2710 ATAGWNGGGAGYSS
-2724 GGDGGGATDIRT
+2724 GGNGGGATDIRT
-2736 VGGAWSLNT
+2736 VGGAWSLGT
-2745 SLASR
+2745 SVASR
-2750 TWVAGGGGGA
+2750 VWVAGGGGGA

-5847 TTCPVSGSAPTDT
+5847 TTCPVSGSAPTYT

>member
-1 MESCRLVGRRHVS
+1 MGMGILTTPALAAV
-14 ERLRNHPVTPRATH
+14 PTVTSFSVAASPALTRA
-28 RVARLPRAGRRLLAI
+28 
-43 AVVAVLGTVLAPSA
+43 S
-57 FAVAPWTIS
+57 
-66 YSNTAI
+66 
-72 SRTAATYSV
+72 ATYSLV
-81 TFSESVT
+81 FSESVT
-88 GLATADFAASG
+88 GLATNDFSQAGTSGVAAPASPWVASAVSGSG
-99 TSTGWTIS
+99 TT
-107 SVTGSGAGPYT
+107 YT
-118 VTLANATAGG
+118 VTFTNATAGG
-128 APAGTH
+128 APGGTL
-134 ILTLAANGVTGGTG
+134 IPQLSMNAVSTSVGATVGPAAAAPATTITLGLPTNSAVPAVTGT
-148 TGPATAQALTTT
+148 
-160 LGVPTSTAVPTLSG
+160 V
-174 ITKIG
+174 KIG
-179 ETLSCGTGSW
+179 ETLACSTGTW
-189 TAVPAITTYAYQWQ
+189 TAVPAISTYAYQWQ
-203 ISADGSTGWANAT
+203 VSADGSTGWANAT
-216 STGNATASYVV
+216 GTGTATASYVV
-227 NAVDVTKYLRCNAT
+227 NAADVTKFLRCTVT
-241 ATNAYGA
+241 ATNAHGA
-248 SAAASS
+248 SSAVSS

-295 TTTGPATT
+295 TTTGPATM

-558 NNASTAVSQFAISGS
+558 NNASTAVSQFAISGG

-978 VLTSLATPTV
+978 VLTWLATPTV

-1181 YVPVL
+1181 FVPVL

-1358 AATYTASF
+1358 AATYTANF
-1366 SEPVTGVTAAKLTL
+1366 SESVTGVTAAKLTL

-1387 TVSSVTGSGAGPYVF
+1387 TVASVTGSGAGPYVF
-1402 TLANATAGGAPAGTL
+1402 TLANATVGGAPAGTL
-1417 IPTLV
+1417 IPTV
-1422 LGAGSDPAGNQSVRL
+1422 ALGAGVDPAANQSARL

-1443 FGVPANTAV
+1443 FGVPVNTVA

-1464 LTATSGTW
+1464 LTTTTGTW

-1529 SATAYSSSAAAS
+1529 SATGYSSSAAAS

-1561 VFNRLASGQ
+1561 VFNRLSSGQ

-1592 VSPDGRFVYVTS
+1592 VSPDGRYVYVTS
-1604 YTGNAISQFSAGP
+1604 FNGSAISQFSAGP

-1644 FLYATGYG
+1644 FLYASGYS

-1660 IGATGALTALTP
+1660 IGATGALTPLTP
-1672 ATVTAGSLMNGITVS
+1672 ATVTAGVSMNGITVS

-1695 VSETDGK
+1695 VSEADGK
-1702 VYQYAVGAGGALTA
+1702 VYQYAVGASGALTA

-1724 AAASASAAV
+1724 GTTSTAV
-1733 VVAPGG
+1733 AVAPSG

-1753 QYSVAAGGQLT
+1753 QYSVAAGGQLS

-1769 SVATGAATA
+1769 SITTGAATA
-1778 PNALA
+1778 PRALA
-1783 INSTGTA
+1783 IDSTGTA
-1790 LYATLGTSAQ
+1790 LYATLDNSAQ
-1800 VLQYTIGGAG
+1800 VLQYTIGGSG
-1810 TLTAKSPA
+1810 TLAAKSPA
-1818 GVAAAVATLGVAVMP
+1818 GVAAAVATMGVAITP
-1833 DGTNLYAGSNSATSV
+1833 DGTNLYAGSNMYAGSNSATSV
-1848 HQFSATTSGVLSALS
+1848 HQYSVTSGALAALT
-1863 PATVTAGTTTQYPT
+1863 PATVTAGAATQYPT

-1888 TTPLSTLYQTIGSY
+1888 TTPLSTLYQTTGSY

-1936 VADSNNTQFT
+1936 VAGSNNTQFT

-2028 GLTGGAGM
+2028 GLTGGAGL
-2036 TNAVSLSGAS
+2036 TNSVSFSGAS
-2046 TAVWKQSGLTIG
+2046 TAAWKHSGLTIG

-2080 GTPGWTKSVPFACA
+2080 GTPGWTKSVAFACA
-2094 NAAQTFTVPAGVT
+2094 NAAQTFTVPGGVT

-2135 IAATPGQV
+2135 MAATPGQV

-2216 GLTGGQGLTL
+2216 GLTGGQGQTL
-2226 NTPPSFFGGY
+2226 YTPPSYFGGY

-2265 ANSSSAGGGGGG
+2265 ANSSSSGGGGGG

-2295 YTAPTAF
+2295 YALPTAF

-2548 VTGVT
+2548 VTGVA

-2567 TDVANA
+2567 TDLANP

-2603 GLALGTAYYYKVS
+2603 GLAIGTAYYYKVS

-2630 VTATPAWTTTA
+2630 VTATPTWTTTS
-2641 RYSCTGAAQTFTV
+2641 RYSCTGAAQTFAV

-2667 ARGGASTNSVGGF
+2667 ARGGASTNSVGGL
-2680 GGRTQGVLPVT
+2680 GGRTQGVLPVS

-2724 GGDGGGATDIRT
+2724 GGGGGGATDIRT
-2736 VGGAWSLNT
+2736 VGGAWSLAA

-2776 GGQGLTLNTPPSFFG
+2776 GGQGLTLNTPPSYFG

-2796 QAAGGVG
+2796 QVAGGVG

-2857 AFDVSHTQGYA
+2857 AFDVTHTQGYTA
-2868 TPTDAAAPTA
+2868 PADAAAPAA
-2878 LNVVPGNG
+2878 LSVVPGNG
-2886 SVSVSWTASPA
+2886 SVAISWTASPA

-2968 TGSAASVVSVSSPYP
+2968 TGSVASVVSVSSPYP

-3156 GLTSFRHPGLT
+3156 GLTSFRHAGLT

-3280 GLGAGGGGATDIRVG
+3280 GSGAGGGGATDIRVG
-3295 GTAVA
+3295 GTVVA

-3328 GATQTPSTTQYGGF
+3328 GATQTGSTTQYGGF

-3348 GGAGGFWPGPYT
+3348 GGAGGFWPDPYT
-3360 SSTGT
+3360 GSTGT

-3387 GGGGSHNGAGGGS
+3387 GGGGSNNGAGGGS

-3542 GGLNYVLVDAI
+3542 GGLNYLLVDAI

-3946 ASGAG
+3946 SSGAG

-4091 AISPTGNG
+4091 VISPTGNG

-4208 GAANSAVLT
+4208 GAANNAVLT

-4237 VAPNVPANVAIR
+4237 VAPNVPANAAIR

-4345 STKKPLITG
+4345 ASQKPLITG
-4354 TSDPGTTVAIYD
+4354 TSDPATTVALYD
-4366 GASLLQ
+4366 GPTLLQ

-4378 GNGNWSWRPSTDLTT
+4378 GTGAWSWRPSANLAV

-4399 AVATEISTSIGSSQ
+4399 AVATDIATSIGSSQ

-4418 QEIISGDV
+4418 QEIINSDV
-4426 TPPTFTS
+4426 TPPTLTS
-4433 ITTTTPTGSYRAGTV
+4433 ITTTTPAGSYGAGTV
-4448 IPLAVKFNEAMDV
+4448 IPFAVRFSEAMDV
-4461 DTTGG
+4461 TG
-4466 TPRIALTLGA
+4466 TPRIALTVNGG
-4476 STVYAPY
+4476 TVYATY
-4483 ASGLGTDTL
+4483 ASGISTDTL

-4510 STTALELR
+4510 STTALDPN
-4518 GGVITDLAGN
+4518 GGAITDLAG
-4528 LPVSLALPAPGAA
+4528 LAPVSTTLPTPGAA
-4541 GSIAA
+4541 GSISGTK
-4546 AATIAIDTTAPT
+4546 TIVIDTTTPT

-4565 TSTRTAS
+4565 TSSRVPTL
-4572 VSCSLLLSES
+4572 SCTLTLSET
-4582 VSGVTAAAFT
+4582 VAGVTAAAFT
-4592 VGGTSTG
+4592 IGGTSTG
-4599 WTVDSVSGAGAGPY
+4599 WTVGSITGAGAGPY
-4613 TVTLSA
+4613 TVTLTA
-4619 PAAVDGTVTLQLDG
+4619 PTTVDGTVTVQLNG
-4633 SLVADL
+4633 AAVAD
-4639 AGNVVNGTPTPTT
+4639 AANNVVGGTRTPST
-4652 GAVAVDGTAPTVTSF
+4652 GTITIDGTAPTVTSF
-4667 TGPSTPTS
+4667 TGPSTPAR
-4675 GTSKAWTLTLS
+4675 GTSLAWT
-4686 EAVSGLTT
+4686 
-4694 ADFSVGGTATG
+4694 
-4705 WTVASVS
+4705 
-4712 GSGPYTVTLTG
+4712 
-4723 TSPADGTLYP
+4723 
-4733 ILAAGG
+4733 
-4739 VADAVGNTAPA
+4739 
-4750 AATNGAT
+4750 
-4757 ITLDNTAPTAT
+4757 
-4768 AFTATS
+4768 
-4774 PTKSTTITYS
+4774 

-4795 TSSFAVGGTATGWSV
+4795 TSDFTVAGTATGWAVTGLSGTGPYTVTLTGTTPVDGTVYPVLAAAGVSDAVGNSGPASAANGATVAVDNTAPVASSFTATTPTKATSITYSLAFSEAVTGLTTSSFGVAGTATGWSV
-4810 TGLSGTGTGPY
+4810 TGLTGSGAGPY

-4828 LTTAGTVLLSITG
+4828 STTAGTVLLTVTG
-4841 GALADAAANAN
+4841 GAVSDASNNPNAL
-4852 ATISANAV
+4852 ISANSV
-4860 TVDRTAP
+4860 TIDRT
-4867 TVTLVP
+4867 
-4873 AVTLTNGTSIAY
+4873 S
-4885 TATFSEAVTGLS
+4885 
-4897 AGKLAFSGTST
+4897 
-4908 GWAIGSVTGSG
+4908 
-4919 TTYTINAVGPSSP
+4919 
-4932 DGTVILTLAQN
+4932 
-4943 AVVDTATNAGPAT
+4943 
-4956 ATAATTVTVDR
+4956 
-4967 SAPTVSSFAP
+4967 PTVSSFAP
-4977 TTATPTNAT
+4977 AVTTTKANSIAYSLTFSEPVTGLTAGKFTIGGTSTTWTVASITGSGAGPYTVTLSSSGSSEGTVTLSLAANAVTDTSANTGPATVQAASSSVAIDRTAPTISSFAPTTASPTNAT
-4986 SLSYSLTFS
+4986 SLSYSVTFS
-4995 GAVTGLTAA
+4995 ESVTGLTAS
-5004 DFALTGTST
+5004 DLALGGTST
-5013 GWTVGTPTGSGAGP
+5013 GWTIGTPTGSGAGP
-5027 YTIPVTASNPTNG
+5027 YTIPVTASAPTDG
-5040 TVILTLAADAV
+5040 TVILTLTTGAVIDASGNAGPAADA
-5051 TDDATNTGPAT
+5051 DAAT
-5062 AQAASTITIDRTV
+5062 IVVDRTAPTLTSFV
-5075 PTVTAFAP
+5075 PTSS
-5083 VTTSPS
+5083 SPS
-5089 NSGTATFS
+5089 NSGTATFDV
-5097 ITFSKVVTGI
+5097 TFSDSVTGI
-5107 STSDFS
+5107 TTGDFT

-5127 TGAGPYTVTL
+5127 SGAGPYTVTV
-5137 TNGSPADST
+5137 TKASPTDTT

-5151 AAAAGA
+5151 AAGAGV
-5157 DAAGNTV
+5157 DTAGNTA
-5164 PAANSDATATITIDV
+5164 PATATDASATITIDV
-5179 SPPSSTP
+5179 SAPTSTP
-5186 VITAGPAS
+5186 TISTGPAS
-5194 AISTTATSVTFSG
+5194 AISVTSATFVFAG

-5220 GTYVACTS
+5220 GTYAACTS
-5228 PQVYAGL
+5228 PKAYTGL
-5235 SEGSHTIDVRILDA
+5235 SEASHTFDVRIVDA
-5249 AGNATTPASSTFAV
+5249 AGNATAPASSTFIV
-5263 DTTAPTSTVAIP
+5263 DTTPPSSTIAIP
-5275 TKPADPDNDSTPTF
+5275 TKPADPDNNPTPTF
-5289 AFTGAAGG
+5289 GFSGVAGG
-5297 ETYQCQLGSGAW
+5297 ETYQCQLNAGAW
-5309 ATCATPYTV
+5309 SACAASTV
-5318 APALTEGV
+5318 ISPALTEGV
-5326 YTLRVRTADAAGNTG
+5326 YTLRVRAVDAAGNVG
-5341 SATAYTWTLDLT
+5341 SATAYTWTVDLT
-5353 SPASAPTILTSPANP
+5353 APSSSPTILTSPASL
-5368 SAVATGTFTFGGAIT
+5368 SALATGTFTFGGAV
-5383 GETYECRIDSGAWT
+5383 GSETYQCRIDSGSWST
-5397 ACTTPLTTASL
+5397 CTSPTTTASL
-5408 ADGSHSFA
+5408 ADGSHTFA
-5416 VHLRDGAG
+5416 VRLRDVAG
-5424 NTGPATMASWTI
+5424 NVGAAAMVSWTI
-5436 DTTVPTSTA
+5436 DTTAPSSTA
-5445 TITSGPSVSATTST
+5445 TITSGPSISATTAT
-5459 ATFGL
+5459 ATFGFSG
-5464 AGAISGEGYQ
+5464 AGGGETYQ

-5479 GAWTTCTTPWQLTGL
+5479 GAWTSCTTPWPLTGL
-5494 ADGSHT
+5494 TDGSHT
-5500 FDVRTADAAGNGGPT
+5500 FDVRTADAAGNGGST

-5521 IDTVAPSG
+5521 VDTIAPSG
-5529 TPVIGGRPNDPTA
+5529 TPGISGRPSNPTG

-5550 TGAAAGET
+5550 TVAGAGET
-5558 YACSVDG
+5558 YACSLDG
-5565 AAFAACTSPLA
+5565 GAFSICTSPYGLSGLA
-5576 LTGLTDGGHA
+5576 EGAHT

-5593 AAGNVG
+5593 AAGNTG
-5599 PNASVAWTVDATPPT
+5599 PNASVSWTVDTTPPT
-5614 TAPAV
+5614 TAPGV
-5619 SGLPTGS
+5619 SGLPTGTTTS
-5626 TTGTSASFTITG
+5626 TTATVAFTG
-5638 EAGTTPECRL
+5638 DAGTTFECKL
-5648 DGGAWGPCV
+5648 DTGAWGACTSPLN
-5657 SALTGLSDGTHTL
+5657 LTGLADGTHTL
-5670 EVRSV
+5670 EIRQV

-5680 RGPISSTV
+5680 AGPISSTV
-5688 WTVDTAIP
+5688 WTVDTAP
-5696 ASPTPGAMP
+5696 PVAPTPGAMP
-5705 PATSDTSSQFT
+5705 PATSATTSQFT
-5716 FTGEPSAT
+5716 FTGESSST
-5724 FACRFREVTGPSAP
+5724 FACGIRKVTGPSTP
-5738 HTDISVIANW
+5738 HDLISTIMAW
-5748 YACSSPV
+5748 STCSSPF
-5755 TSPTRGNG
+5755 TTPTLPSG

-5772 DAAGNASPDQ
+5772 DSAGNASPVQ
-5782 TIYWT
+5782 TSYWT
-5787 IDTNAPASV
+5787 IDSTAPASV
-5796 DVTNI
+5796 VVTSI

-5806 TARTAAPVL
+5806 TIRTAAPVL
-5815 HLTSN
+5815 HLTAN
-5820 DVATATVYTLECK
+5820 DPVTSTVYTLECK
-5833 IDNGSWLLVDGSNT
+5833 IDGGDWRLADGSNA
-5847 TTCPVSGSAPTDT
+5847 TTCPISGTAPTFT
-5860 LSLSGLAEGN
+5860 LPLSGLAEGD
-5870 HSVSVRQLKKVGNSA
+5870 HSISVRQLKKVASSPA
-5885 AIVSDITEIVWTV
+5885 TASDVTTIVWTIDLTPPV
-5898 DITAPAAPGIATQ
+5898 APGVAAQ
-5911 PASPTNQTSAAF
+5911 PASPTNQTTATFAF
-5923 TFTKEAGST
+5923 TSEAGST
-5932 LECQLDG
+5932 LQCQLDG
-5939 GAWAP
+5939 GTWAP
-5944 CASPYTGL
+5944 CASPYSGL
-5952 ASGSH
+5952 NAGNH
-5957 TLVTRAVDSAGNA
+5957 TLVTRAVDSAGNV
-5970 SASTS
+5970 STTTS
-5975 VTWIVDLVPP
+5975 VTWTIDLVPP
-5985 GAVTVTGNPAAVTA
+5985 GAVTVTGSPAAVNA
-5999 QTTASVSFNLTGDA
+5999 QTTGSVSFSLTGDA
-6013 VATECKLDAGA
+6013 VGTECKLDSGTWVPCA
-6024 WAACTSPFVTGTIGE
+6024 SPFTTGTLGE
-6039 GSHTVQ
+6039 GTHTVQ
-6045 IRQLDGAG
+6045 IRQLDAAG
-6053 NVGTPTSTTWIVD
+6053 NAGVPTSTTWIVD
-6066 LAPPTSAPVIASGP
+6066 LAPPTSSPVIASGP
-6080 SGFVT
+6080 SGFVN
-6085 AGQSAFAFLGAAGD
+6085 AGQSTFAFLGAAGD
-6099 ETYQCRLDSG
+6099 ETYQCRLDAG
-6109 AWAACLAAYTTPLLA
+6109 AWASCLASYTTPLLA

-6140 VGPTASRTWTIDTTA
+6140 VGPTTSRTWTIDTTA
-6155 PSTAPTMATAPSNPN
+6155 PSTPPTMGTVPPNPN
-6170 SDSTPTF
+6170 NDATPTF
-6177 AFSGAGAGETYQCR
+6177 SFSGANAGAGESYQCR
-6191 TDAGA
+6191 TDAGG
-6196 WVACTSPI
+6196 WIACTSPI
-6204 TLPVLGE
+6204 TLPTLGE

-6220 IDGAGNTGPAT
+6220 IDGAGNTGPTT
-6231 STTWTVDTTAPTTLP
+6231 STTWTVDTTAPTTAP
-6246 TIVSG
+6246 TILSG
-6251 PSAQTNQTSASFSF
+6251 PSTQTNQTSAAFSF
-6265 AGAVGGETYVC
+6265 AGSLNGETYVC
-6276 SLDGSAYVAC
+6276 SLDAGAYTAC
-6286 TSPRSLTSLADGA
+6286 TSPRSLTSLADGS

-6316 TAQTWTIG
+6316 ATQTWAIG
-6324 TSAPTALPTVT
+6324 TTAPSTLPTVT

-6355 SGGTFECRVDGGA
+6355 SGGTFECRVDGGV
-6368 WMTCVNPYTVSPA
+6368 WTTCVNPYTVSPA
-6381 LAPGTHTI
+6381 LAPGSHTL
-6389 EVRVVDAYGNA
+6389 ETRNVDAFGNTS
-6400 GAATSTTVVI
+6400 AATSTTVVI
-6410 DTTPPAAPTASTPPA
+6410 DTTPPVAPTPSSPPA
-6425 SPTNQTTAS
+6425 NPTNLTTAS
-6434 IGINGEAGATF
+6434 IGISGEVGATF

-6450 TGAWVACSN
+6450 TGAWVTCTN
-6459 PTALT
+6459 PTAITGLT
-6464 NLADGP
+6464 DGS
-6470 HTLQMRQIDTA
+6470 HTLQLRQIDAA
-6481 GNTGPATSVSW
+6481 GNTGPATSVTW
-6492 TVDTAPPSPAPTITG
+6492 TVDTTAPSPAPTITG
-6507 TPISPASTSSATLTF
+6507 TPISPASTNAATLAF
-6522 AATEAGST
+6522 APTEANST
-6530 FECSTDGATWTT
+6530 FECSIDGAAFAP
-6542 CTSPLSLSGLSEG
+6542 CTSPRSLTGLTEG
-6555 GHVVKI
+6555 GHVVKV
-6561 REIDAAG
+6561 REVDAAG
-6568 NVGAISTASWI
+6568 NAGAARTASWI
-6579 VDTTPPNNPPTVTGV
+6579 VDTTPPNATATLTGV
-6594 PTGVTASGALS
+6594 PTGVTAVTTLS

-6616 QCKLDFGGWG
+6616 QCKLDFASWG
-6626 TCTSPFTTSGLADG
+6626 TCTSPSTATGLADG
-6640 QHTLSVRQIDTAG
+6640 THTFAVRQIDTAG
-6653 NAGPSVSS
+6653 NTGPDISQL
-6661 MWTVDSTAPT
+6661 WTVDHTAPT
-6671 APPLTGTPPA
+6671 SPPMTGTPPA
-6681 LTSNTQPV
+6681 LTSNTTPT

-6704 DGTTWTTCSSPVQVA
+6704 DGTTWTACTSPVQVS

-6726 YTFSTRQVDAAG
+6726 YTFQTRQVDAAG
-6738 NHGPVSSF
+6738 NIGPASSF
-6746 AFTVSATAPP
+6746 AFTVSTLAPP
-6756 EVLIDNIPG
+6756 EVLVDNIPG
-6765 SPTGET
+6765 SPTSET
-6771 TADIFLTGEP
+6771 TADLFLT
-6781 GATIECAVDGGA
+6781 ATLGSTMECAIDGDA
-6793 WTTCTSPLSLTGLG
+6793 WAPCTSPLSLTDLA

-6814 VRQQSAAIPPVQ
+6814 VHQISGSGVHSAD
-6826 SAETAIRWLVD
+6826 TAVRWLVD
-6837 LTPPPAPA
+6837 LTPPPSPTVSA
-6845 ISGRPADPTTSRS
+6845 RPAGPTNATS
-6858 ATFNVTTA
+6858 ATFNVTRA
-6866 PDTTLECQ
+6866 PDTTLECK
-6874 LTPGA
+6874 LTPG
-6879 TWAPC
+6879 TNWVPC
-6884 TPPLTFA
+6884 TPPVQYTPLT
-6891 SLVDG
+6891 DG
-6896 TYTFQTR
+6896 SYTFSTR
-6903 SIDSAGNI
+6903 ATDSAGNI
-6911 SSPTSSTWTV
+6911 SAVTSTTWVV
-6921 DNVPPTGT
+6921 DTAPPTGT
-6929 AVVASGPAAQTAS
+6929 AVIASGPDPQTAS

-6952 ADGTGAL
+6952 TDGTSGL
-6959 CSLDGAAFAPCATP
+6959 CSVDGAAFAPCATP
-6973 VTIPHVDE
+6973 ITIPSVNE
-6981 GSHTFRIKPVD
+6981 GAHTFRVKPVD

-7009 IPTTPPPGPVGIT
+7009 IPTTPPAGPVGIS
-7022 IDGGATWIAS
+7022 IDGGAEWVSTNTTI
-7032 SSAVIDIIWPAGTRY
+7032 VDMIWPAGARY
-7047 IELSNDAGFATVTR
+7047 VELSNDAGFATVTR
-7061 HAITTQLAWDLL
+7061 HTVTTQLAWDLV
-7073 PGSGQRTVY
+7073 PGGGQRRVY
-7082 ARFLDVAAAQ
+7082 ARFLNVAAAFM
-7092 ISTSQDAVGV
+7092 SSWSDAVGV
-7102 DPTAPGI
+7102 DPTPPTV
-7109 SAIEA
+7109 SAIAA
-7114 TWSGAGTVLVT
+7114 TWSGSGAVVVT
-7125 PTMSDTDS
+7125 PTLADADS
-7133 GVASWQATTDPAN
+7133 GVAGWQVTTNLADPGSVITGASSTVATT
-7146 PGAVIGVGTRSATI
+7146 ATS
-7160 AAAAGATIYVRAID
+7160 TIYVRAID
-7174 GAGNV
+7174 VAGNV
-7179 SAWVTRAT
+7179 SAWATRAA
-7187 PPVQSTAAGANT
+7187 PAVPVAAAGQAGVAAANT
-7199 VVVAANATASTVAKV
+7199 VTVAGNATATTNAKV
-7214 AGAGTANVAL
+7214 EGAGTANVEL
-7224 GCTATDGSACDIRID
+7224 GCASTDGSSCSIRINV
-7239 LRYQKKVIASS
+7239 RYQKKLIATSNS
-7250 STRLASGA
+7250 RVTSGA
-7258 RSTVSLKLPKDVQ
+7258 SSTVSLKLPKDVQ
-7271 RQLAESGGLDLSMS
+7271 RQLAVSGDLDLGMS
-7285 VQAKTSAGEE
+7285 ISATTSVGEE
-7295 TKDTPL
+7295 TKDTSL
-7301 ALTAPRATAIAAINP
+7301 QLLAPRATAISAITP

-7323 ASAQLTVRCGGT
+7323 ASAQLTVRCSGT

-7350 QGRRS
+7350 TGRRA

-7370 AAGTNLPVKIVL
+7370 AAGDNLPVKITL
-7382 NGTGKALLKKHGSLR
+7382 NATGRALLKKQGVLR
-7397 VVARM
+7397 VVAKM
-7402 SVPETGATKSS
+7402 TVPETGATKTS
-7413 ASFVF
+7413 APIVF
-7418 QTVRTDDWLRR
+7418 QTMRASDWLHR

-7434 TRSTPARWF
+7434 ARSAPARWY
-7443 LNNTLDS
+7443 LNNTLDA
-7450 FRAGHITAAE
+7450 FHAGSISNTE
-7460 AARLIEK
+7460 AAKRIRQ
-7467 HTLDERQN
+7467 HTLAEREQ
-7475 TVKRIDLYLQA
+7475 TLKRIELYLQA
-7486 PASQKLQ
+7486 PASQKVQ

-7499 AYTQSVLADKKT
+7499 AYTQSVVADQKT
-7511 IAWLKAGGSPA
+7511 IAWLKSGASAA
-7522 TEPWRYH
+7522 TDPWRYH
-7529 AKVSVTKAKLVK
+7529 AKVSATKAKLVA
-7541 LLVKTATPLH
+7541 LLVKTAKPLG
-7551 IRVPQ
+7551 VPVPV